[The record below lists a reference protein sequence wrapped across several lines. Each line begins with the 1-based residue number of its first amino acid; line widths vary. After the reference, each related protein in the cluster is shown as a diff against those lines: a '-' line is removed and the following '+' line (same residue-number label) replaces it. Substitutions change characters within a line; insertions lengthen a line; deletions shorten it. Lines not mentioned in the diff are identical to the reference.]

1 METIRSNRF
10 ISFKLQ
16 ADGEN
21 ASIQSK
27 IDALNVEGE
36 FDLVNFFSRLEN
48 FLNDIGDYLL
58 KRNDNNTDN
67 AILNGSLLVKS
78 EWMRNYARQQLA
90 EFKFKEINSEKNQN
104 NDSPKRKSIRT
115 QHTLSEY
122 DLSDRIFEAY
132 NVAVEVYDRMID
144 VVSRERHERA
154 DKAQIA
160 LLLGRLKTKGGL
172 PLLVSL
178 VENTTDKKEQG
189 ELSLRLKHS
198 GKELLNLLE
207 LGLQSYL
214 PEQSKGYPIAKA
226 SFNFYTINK
235 RPIDYTRKIDDKN
248 KELKVDW
255 KKCEGWFLG
264 PNKSEDDL
272 LLWNAIKAD
281 VERRAKGKELL
292 LGEMPMRDIN
302 DYANMRQILKNI
314 LAQQKAE
321 FSEMIQSAESY
332 SSLQESGLYLFDRIS
347 DEDFDKYYELSE
359 DIEETATIRNQTR
372 DQNKQRELRTKINR
386 LRKKRG
392 DLLSEACK
400 ETKGRFVDYK
410 RFAAF
415 YRKVAQQ
422 HGKLYAQLKGI
433 EKERNESQMIN
444 YWAMILQNG
453 NNHKLV
459 LVPKEK
465 ASELRNR
472 LNVSEDKTSNTKLFW
487 FESFS
492 FRSLQKLCF
501 SNIENGSNKFYSDLR
516 NEAEFNHKY
525 SFGGK
530 FISGEFDLQGDEQK
544 KIEFYKDVLRSRT
557 ASKMLSISKEELKQE
572 VLDVD
577 FDCLDDFK
585 VALERVSYKR
595 MFTVNPHIIAA
606 LKKNLSAQVF
616 EITSLDLRHE
626 ESCKDKENVFEYSDK
641 MHTRIWKQFWSEDNE
656 DSNFDVR
663 LCPEITLLYRKPKS
677 SRIAKYGTDSTQRNR
692 YLHEQLTLV
701 TRFTER
707 SNSPGRELS
716 FLAEEDEK
724 KIVENFNKEVLKED
738 FRFAL
743 GIDNGE
749 VELSTLGVY
758 LPQFAQ
764 GSNDATFEM
773 LRKVDEFGFPT
784 LTIRDLKYKE
794 KDIKGIDRRVVQNP
808 SYFIKEELYCR
819 TFGKSHQEYESMFET
834 LFERRN
840 LLTLDLSTA
849 KVISG
854 HIVTNGDVVSL
865 FNLWKRHAQRNIY
878 AMMEH
883 QLAEG
888 SVEIILK
895 RSEELSDNE
904 RQKFIDYLN
913 ADNKMYEKLS
923 ETDKSKYVTWIYDYW
938 NGKDVANNDFE
949 NVYKECRRKGNF
961 ADIVLYAV
969 CTNAGKV
976 EKVVDIFDIRNVFK
990 FRKDFDCLMS
1000 QEEIKEELNKY
1011 NVRVISD
1018 EELDLNLK
1026 RTKSSLAANVI
1037 GVIDFLYA
1045 RYKEKFGGE
1054 GLVVSEGFGI
1064 SKVEQDLEKFS
1075 GNIYRLLERKLY
1087 QKFQGKGLVPPIKN
1101 ILMFREKDNNRE
1113 GKNTI
1118 PFLHI
1123 GNICFVDPSGTS
1135 QNCPVCEKGKLRH
1148 TEICPN
1154 NCGFNSEG
1162 IMHSNDGIAG
1172 YNIAKRGY
1180 WEFEKLK

>member
-10 ISFKLQ
+10 IRFKLQ

-21 ASIQSK
+21 ASIQNK
-27 IDALNVEGE
+27 IDALNVDGE
-36 FDLVNFFSRLEN
+36 FDLVNFFSKLEN
-48 FLNDIGDYLL
+48 YLYDINDYLFFE
-58 KRNDNNTDN
+58 RED
-67 AILNGSLLVKS
+67 GSIFKGGIVVKS
-78 EWMRNYARQQLA
+78 EWMKTHAKQQLA
-90 EFKFKEINSEKNQN
+90 EFRYKERSEDNQR
-104 NDSPKRKSIRT
+104 NDSRRVKRPRM
-115 QHTLSEY
+115 QHTLSDY
-122 DLSDRIFEAY
+122 KLSDRII
-132 NVAVEVYDRMID
+132 EVHDDIVDVYEKLQD

-154 DKAQIA
+154 DRAKIA

-189 ELSLRLKHS
+189 ELSLRLKQS

-207 LGLQSYL
+207 MGVQNYL

-235 RPIDYTRKIDDKN
+235 RPIDYTRKI
-248 KELKVDW
+248 KEINDRLRVDW
-255 KKCEGWFLG
+255 KKCEEWCFGK
-264 PNKSEDDL
+264 NKSANDIR
-272 LLWNAIKAD
+272 WWKTIKAD

-292 LGEMPMRDIN
+292 LGEMPMRDIE
-302 DYANMRQILKNI
+302 DYANLRQILKNI
-314 LAQQKAE
+314 LAQQRAE

-347 DEDFDKYYELSE
+347 DEDFDEYFDFSE
-359 DIEETATIRNQTR
+359 EIEQTATKRNQTR
-372 DQNKQRELRTKINR
+372 DQYKQRELRTKINR
-386 LRKKRG
+386 LKKQRG
-392 DLLSEACK
+392 DLLNDACR
-400 ETKGRFVDYK
+400 ETRDRFVDYK

-422 HGKLYAQLKGI
+422 HGRLYAQLKGI
-433 EKERNESQMIN
+433 EKERNESQMIS
-444 YWAMILQNG
+444 YWAMILQSG
-453 NNHKLV
+453 SKHQLV

-501 SNIENGSNKFYSDLR
+501 SNIESGSNKFYSDLR
-516 NEAEFNHKY
+516 NEAEFSRKY

-544 KIEFYKDVLRSRT
+544 KIEFYKDVLSSRT
-557 ASKMLSISKEELKQE
+557 AGKVLSISKEELKQE

-595 MFTVNPHIIAA
+595 MFTVNPYIIDA
-606 LKKNLSAQVF
+606 LKSDFAAQVF
-616 EITSLDLRHE
+616 DITSLDLRHE
-626 ESCKDKENVFEYSDK
+626 ESCKDKETVFEYSDK
-641 MHTRIWKQFWSEDNE
+641 MHTRIWKEFWSEDNE

-677 SRIAKYGTDSTQRNR
+677 SRIAKYGADSTQRNR

-724 KIVENFNKEVLKED
+724 KIVENFNREVLKED

-764 GSNDATFEM
+764 ESNDATFEM
-773 LRKVDEFGFPT
+773 LKKVDEFGFPT

-808 SYFIKEELYCR
+808 SYFIKEDLYCR
-819 TFGKSHQEYESMFET
+819 TFGKSHQEYEAMFET

-888 SVEIILK
+888 SVEIELK
-895 RSEELSDNE
+895 RSYELSDNE
-904 RQKFIDYLN
+904 RQTFIDYLN
-913 ADNKMYEKLS
+913 ADNKKYEKLS
-923 ETDKSKYVTWIYDYW
+923 KTDKSKYVTWIYDRW
-938 NGKDVANNDFE
+938 NGKEVANKDFK
-949 NVYKECRRKGNF
+949 NVYDECKRKGNF

-976 EKVVDIFDIRNVFK
+976 ETVVDVFDVRNVFK
-990 FRKDFDCLMS
+990 LRKDFDCLMS
-1000 QEEIKEELNKY
+1000 QEEIKAELNRY

-1018 EELDLNLK
+1018 EELDLNL
-1026 RTKSSLAANVI
+1026 RQTKSSLVANVI

-1054 GLVVSEGFGI
+1054 GLVVSEGFGV

-1087 QKFQGKGLVPPIKN
+1087 QKFQAKGLVPPIKN
-1101 ILMFREKDNNRE
+1101 ILMFREEDNNRE
-1113 GKNTI
+1113 SKKSV

-1135 QNCPVCEKGKLRH
+1135 QNCPVCENGKLGH

-1154 NCGFNSEG
+1154 NCGFKSEG

-1172 YNIAKRGY
+1172 YNIAKRGFL
-1180 WEFEKLK
+1180 EFKKLK

>member
-10 ISFKLQ
+10 IRFKLQ

-21 ASIQSK
+21 ASIQNK
-27 IDALNVEGE
+27 IDALNVDGE
-36 FDLVNFFSRLEN
+36 FDLVNFFSKLEN
-48 FLNDIGDYLL
+48 YLYDINDYLFFEREDGSIL
-58 KRNDNNTDN
+58 KGG
-67 AILNGSLLVKS
+67 IVVKS
-78 EWMRNYARQQLA
+78 EWMKTHAKQQLA
-90 EFKFKEINSEKNQN
+90 EFRYKERSEDNQR
-104 NDSPKRKSIRT
+104 NDSRRVKRPRM
-115 QHTLSEY
+115 QHTLSDY
-122 DLSDRIFEAY
+122 KLSDRIIG
-132 NVAVEVYDRMID
+132 VYDDIVDVYEKLQD

-154 DKAQIA
+154 DRAKIA

-189 ELSLRLKHS
+189 ELSLRLKKS

-207 LGLQSYL
+207 MGVQNYL

-235 RPIDYTRKIDDKN
+235 RPIDYTRKI
-248 KELKVDW
+248 KEINDRLRVDW
-255 KKCEGWFLG
+255 KKCEEWCFGK
-264 PNKSEDDL
+264 NKSANDIIW
-272 LLWNAIKAD
+272 WNTIKAD

-292 LGEMPMRDIN
+292 LGEMPMRDIE
-302 DYANMRQILKNI
+302 DYANLRQILKNI
-314 LAQQKAE
+314 LAQQRAE

-347 DEDFDKYYELSE
+347 DEDFDEYFDFSE
-359 DIEETATIRNQTR
+359 EIEQTATKRNQTR
-372 DQNKQRELRTKINR
+372 DQYKQRELRTKINR
-386 LRKKRG
+386 LKKQRG
-392 DLLSEACK
+392 DLLNDACR
-400 ETKGRFVDYK
+400 ETKDRFVDYK

-422 HGKLYAQLKGI
+422 HGRLYAQLKGI
-433 EKERNESQMIN
+433 EKERNESQMIS

-453 NNHKLV
+453 SKHKLV

-465 ASELRNR
+465 ASELKNG

-501 SNIENGSNKFYSDLR
+501 SNIESGSNKFYSDLR
-516 NEAEFNHKY
+516 NEAEFSRKY

-530 FISGEFDLQGDEQK
+530 FISGEFDLQGDEKK
-544 KIEFYKDVLRSRT
+544 KIEFYKDVLSSRT
-557 ASKMLSISKEELKQE
+557 AGKVLSISKEELKQE

-595 MFTVNPHIIAA
+595 MFTVNPHIIDV
-606 LKKNLSAQVF
+606 LKSDFAAQVF
-616 EITSLDLRHE
+616 DITSLDLRHE
-626 ESCKDKENVFEYSDK
+626 ESCKDKETVFEYSDK
-641 MHTRIWKQFWSEDNE
+641 MHTRIWKEFWSEDNE
-656 DSNFDVR
+656 DSNFDIR

-677 SRIAKYGTDSTQRNR
+677 SRIAKYGADSTQRNR

-724 KIVENFNKEVLKED
+724 KIVENFNREVLKED

-764 GSNDATFEM
+764 ESNDATFEM
-773 LRKVDEFGFPT
+773 LKKVDEFGFPT

-808 SYFIKEELYCR
+808 SYFIKEDLYCR
-819 TFGKSHQEYESMFET
+819 TFGKSHQEYEAMFET

-888 SVEIILK
+888 SVEIELK
-895 RSEELSDNE
+895 RSYELSDNE
-904 RQKFIDYLN
+904 RQTFIDYLN
-913 ADNKMYEKLS
+913 ADNKKYEKLS
-923 ETDKSKYVTWIYDYW
+923 KTDKSKYVTWIYDCW
-938 NGKDVANNDFE
+938 NGKEVENKDFE
-949 NVYKECRRKGNF
+949 NVYNECKRKGNF

-976 EKVVDIFDIRNVFK
+976 ETVVDVFDIRNVFK
-990 FRKDFDCLMS
+990 LRKDFDCLMS
-1000 QEEIKEELNKY
+1000 QEEIKAELNRY

-1018 EELDLNLK
+1018 EELDLNL
-1026 RTKSSLAANVI
+1026 RQTKSSLVANVI

-1054 GLVVSEGFGI
+1054 GLVVSEGFGVN
-1064 SKVEQDLEKFS
+1064 KVEQDLEKFS

-1087 QKFQGKGLVPPIKN
+1087 QKFQAKGLVPPIKN

-1113 GKNTI
+1113 SKKSV

-1135 QNCPVCEKGKLRH
+1135 QKCPVCENGKLRH

-1154 NCGFNSEG
+1154 NCGFKSEG

-1172 YNIAKRGY
+1172 YNIAKRGFL
-1180 WEFEKLK
+1180 EFKKLK

>member
-10 ISFKLQ
+10 IRFKLQ

-21 ASIQSK
+21 ASIQNK
-27 IDALNVEGE
+27 IDALNVDGE
-36 FDLVNFFSRLEN
+36 FDLVNFFSKLEN
-48 FLNDIGDYLL
+48 YLYDINDYLFFEREDESIF
-58 KRNDNNTDN
+58 KGG
-67 AILNGSLLVKS
+67 IVVKS
-78 EWMRNYARQQLA
+78 EWMKTHAKQQLA
-90 EFKFKEINSEKNQN
+90 EFRYKERSEDNQR
-104 NDSPKRKSIRT
+104 NDSRRVKRPRI
-115 QHTLSEY
+115 QHTLSDY
-122 DLSDRIFEAY
+122 KLSDRII
-132 NVAVEVYDRMID
+132 EVHDDIVDVYEKLQD

-154 DKAQIA
+154 DRAKIA

-189 ELSLRLKHS
+189 ELSLRLKQS

-207 LGLQSYL
+207 MGVQNYL

-235 RPIDYTRKIDDKN
+235 RPIDYTRKI
-248 KELKVDW
+248 KEINDRLRVDW
-255 KKCEGWFLG
+255 KKCEEWCFGK
-264 PNKSEDDL
+264 NKSANDIR
-272 LLWNAIKAD
+272 WWKTIKAD

-292 LGEMPMRDIN
+292 LGEMPMRDIE
-302 DYANMRQILKNI
+302 DYANLRQILKNI

-347 DEDFDKYYELSE
+347 DEEFDEYFDFSE
-359 DIEETATIRNQTR
+359 AIEETATKRNQTR
-372 DQNKQRELRTKINR
+372 DQYKQRELRTKINR
-386 LRKKRG
+386 LRKQRG
-392 DLLSEACK
+392 DLLSEACR
-400 ETKGRFVDYK
+400 ETKDRFMDYK

-422 HGKLYAQLKGI
+422 HGRLYAQLKGI
-433 EKERNESQMIN
+433 EKERNESQMIS
-444 YWAMILQNG
+444 YWAMILQSG
-453 NNHKLV
+453 SKHKLV

-465 ASELRNR
+465 ASELKNNR

-501 SNIENGSNKFYSDLR
+501 SNIESGSNKFYSDLR
-516 NEAEFNHKY
+516 NEAEFSRKY

-544 KIEFYKDVLRSRT
+544 KIEFYKDVLSSRT
-557 ASKMLSISKEELKQE
+557 AGKMLSISKEELKQE

-595 MFTVNPHIIAA
+595 MFTVNPYIIDA
-606 LKKNLSAQVF
+606 LRGNFAAQVF
-616 EITSLDLRHE
+616 DITSLDLRHE
-626 ESCKDKENVFEYSDK
+626 ESCKDKETVFEYSDK
-641 MHTRIWKQFWSEDNE
+641 MHTRIWKEFWSEDNE
-656 DSNFDVR
+656 DSNFDIR
-663 LCPEITLLYRKPKS
+663 LCPEITLLYRKQKS
-677 SRIAKYGTDSTQRNR
+677 SRIAKYGADSTQRNR

-724 KIVENFNKEVLKED
+724 KIVENFNREVLKED

-764 GSNDATFEM
+764 ESNDATFEM
-773 LRKVDEFGFPT
+773 LKKVDEFGFPT

-808 SYFIKEELYCR
+808 SYFIKEDLYCR
-819 TFGKSHQEYESMFET
+819 TFGKSHQEYEAMFET

-888 SVEIILK
+888 SVEIELK
-895 RSEELSDNE
+895 RSYELSDNE
-904 RQKFIDYLN
+904 RQTFIDYLN
-913 ADNKMYEKLS
+913 ADNKRYEKLS
-923 ETDKSKYVTWIYDYW
+923 KTDKSKYVTWIYDCW
-938 NGKDVANNDFE
+938 NGKEVENKDFE
-949 NVYKECRRKGNF
+949 NVYNECKRKGNF

-976 EKVVDIFDIRNVFK
+976 ETVVDVFDIRNVFK
-990 FRKDFDCLMS
+990 LRKDFDCLMS
-1000 QEEIKEELNKY
+1000 QEEIKAELNRY

-1018 EELDLNLK
+1018 EELDLNL
-1026 RTKSSLAANVI
+1026 RQTKSSLVANVI

-1054 GLVVSEGFGI
+1054 GLVVSEGFGVN
-1064 SKVEQDLEKFS
+1064 KVEQDLEKFS

-1087 QKFQGKGLVPPIKN
+1087 QKFQAKGLVPPIKN
-1101 ILMFREKDNNRE
+1101 ILMFRENDNNRE
-1113 GKNTI
+1113 GKKNI

-1135 QNCPVCEKGKLRH
+1135 QNCPICEKGKLRH

-1154 NCGFNSEG
+1154 NCGFKSEG

-1172 YNIAKRGY
+1172 YNIAKRGFL
-1180 WEFEKLK
+1180 EFKKLK

>member
-10 ISFKLQ
+10 IRFKLQ

-21 ASIQSK
+21 ASIQNK
-27 IDALNVEGE
+27 IDALNVDGE
-36 FDLVNFFSRLEN
+36 FDLVNFFSKLEN
-48 FLNDIGDYLL
+48 YLYDINDYLFFE
-58 KRNDNNTDN
+58 RED
-67 AILNGSLLVKS
+67 GSIFKGGIVVKS
-78 EWMRNYARQQLA
+78 EWMKTYAKQQLA
-90 EFKFKEINSEKNQN
+90 EFRYKERSEDNQR
-104 NDSPKRKSIRT
+104 NDSRRVKRPRM
-115 QHTLSEY
+115 QHTLSDY
-122 DLSDRIFEAY
+122 KLSDRIIG
-132 NVAVEVYDRMID
+132 VYDDIVDVYEKLQD

-154 DKAQIA
+154 DRAKIA

-189 ELSLRLKHS
+189 ELSLRLKKS

-207 LGLQSYL
+207 MGVQNYL

-235 RPIDYTRKIDDKN
+235 RPIDYTRKI
-248 KELKVDW
+248 KEINDRLRVDW
-255 KKCEGWFLG
+255 KKCEEWCFGK
-264 PNKSEDDL
+264 NKSANDII
-272 LLWNAIKAD
+272 WWKTIKAD

-292 LGEMPMRDIN
+292 LGEMPMRDIE
-302 DYANMRQILKNI
+302 DYANLRQILKNI
-314 LAQQKAE
+314 LAQQQAE

-347 DEDFDKYYELSE
+347 DEEFDEYFDFSE
-359 DIEETATIRNQTR
+359 AIEETATKRNQTR
-372 DQNKQRELRTKINR
+372 DQYKQRELRTKINR
-386 LRKKRG
+386 LRKQRR
-392 DLLSEACK
+392 DLLNDACR
-400 ETKGRFVDYK
+400 ETRDRFVDYK
-410 RFAAF
+410 RFVAF

-422 HGKLYAQLKGI
+422 HGRLYAQLKGI
-433 EKERNESQMIN
+433 EKERNESQMIS
-444 YWAMILQNG
+444 YWAMILQSG
-453 NNHKLV
+453 SKHKLV

-465 ASELRNR
+465 ASELKNG

-501 SNIENGSNKFYSDLR
+501 SNIESGSNKFYSDLR
-516 NEAEFNHKY
+516 NEAEFSRKY

-530 FISGEFDLQGDEQK
+530 FISGEFDLQGDEKK
-544 KIEFYKDVLRSRT
+544 KIEFYKDVLSSRT
-557 ASKMLSISKEELKQE
+557 AGKVLSISKEELKQE

-595 MFTVNPHIIAA
+595 MFTVNPHIIDA
-606 LKKNLSAQVF
+606 LKSDFAAQVF
-616 EITSLDLRHE
+616 DITSLDLRHE
-626 ESCKDKENVFEYSDK
+626 ESCKDKETMFEYSDK
-641 MHTRIWKQFWSEDNE
+641 MHTRIWKEFWSEDNE
-656 DSNFDVR
+656 DSNFDIR

-677 SRIAKYGTDSTQRNR
+677 SRIAKYGADSTQRNR

-724 KIVENFNKEVLKED
+724 KIVENFNREVLKED

-764 GSNDATFEM
+764 ESNDATFEM
-773 LRKVDEFGFPT
+773 LKKVDEFGFPT
-784 LTIRDLKYKE
+784 LTIRDLNYKE

-808 SYFIKEELYCR
+808 SYFIKEDLYCR
-819 TFGKSHQEYESMFET
+819 TFGKSHQEYEAMFET

-888 SVEIILK
+888 SVETELK
-895 RSEELSDNE
+895 RSYELSDNE
-904 RQKFIDYLN
+904 RQMFIDYLN
-913 ADNKMYEKLS
+913 ADNKRYEKLS
-923 ETDKSKYVTWIYDYW
+923 KTDKSKYVTWIYDCW
-938 NGKDVANNDFE
+938 NGKEVENKDFE
-949 NVYKECRRKGNF
+949 NVYNECKRKGNF

-976 EKVVDIFDIRNVFK
+976 ETVVDVFDIRNVFK
-990 FRKDFDCLMS
+990 LRKDFDCLMS
-1000 QEEIKEELNKY
+1000 QEEIKAELNRY

-1018 EELDLNLK
+1018 EELDLNL
-1026 RTKSSLAANVI
+1026 RQTKSSLVANVI

-1054 GLVVSEGFGI
+1054 GLVVSEGFGV

-1087 QKFQGKGLVPPIKN
+1087 QKFQAKGLVPPIKN

-1113 GKNTI
+1113 GKKSV

-1154 NCGFNSEG
+1154 NCGFKSEG

-1172 YNIAKRGY
+1172 YNIAKRGFL
-1180 WEFEKLK
+1180 EFKKLK

>member
-10 ISFKLQ
+10 IRFKLQ

-21 ASIQSK
+21 ASIQNK
-27 IDALNVEGE
+27 IDALNVDGE
-36 FDLVNFFSRLEN
+36 FDLVNFFSKLEN
-48 FLNDIGDYLL
+48 YLYDINDYLFFE
-58 KRNDNNTDN
+58 RED
-67 AILNGSLLVKS
+67 GSIFKGGIVVKS
-78 EWMRNYARQQLA
+78 EWMKTHAKQQLA
-90 EFKFKEINSEKNQN
+90 EFRYKERSEDNQR
-104 NDSPKRKSIRT
+104 NDSRRVKRPRM
-115 QHTLSEY
+115 QHTLSDY
-122 DLSDRIFEAY
+122 KLSDRIIG
-132 NVAVEVYDRMID
+132 VYDDIVDVYEKLQD

-154 DKAQIA
+154 DRAKIA

-189 ELSLRLKHS
+189 ELSLRLKKS

-207 LGLQSYL
+207 MGVQNYL

-235 RPIDYTRKIDDKN
+235 RPIDYTRKI
-248 KELKVDW
+248 KEINDRLRVDW
-255 KKCEGWFLG
+255 KKCEEWCFGK
-264 PNKSEDDL
+264 NKSANDII
-272 LLWNAIKAD
+272 WWKTIKAD

-292 LGEMPMRDIN
+292 LGEMPMRDIE
-302 DYANMRQILKNI
+302 DDANLRQILKNI
-314 LAQQKAE
+314 LAQQRAE

-347 DEDFDKYYELSE
+347 DEDFDEYFDFSE
-359 DIEETATIRNQTR
+359 EIEQTATKRNQTR
-372 DQNKQRELRTKINR
+372 DQYKQRELRTKINR
-386 LRKKRG
+386 LGKQRR
-392 DLLSEACK
+392 DLLNDACR
-400 ETKGRFVDYK
+400 ETKDRFVDYK
-410 RFAAF
+410 RFVAF

-422 HGKLYAQLKGI
+422 HGRLYAQLKGI
-433 EKERNESQMIN
+433 EKERNESQMIS

-453 NNHKLV
+453 SKHKLV

-465 ASELRNR
+465 ASELKNG

-501 SNIENGSNKFYSDLR
+501 SNIESGSNKFYSDLR
-516 NEAEFNHKY
+516 NEAEFSRKY

-544 KIEFYKDVLRSRT
+544 KIEFYKDVLSSRT
-557 ASKMLSISKEELKQE
+557 AGKVLSISKEELKQE
-572 VLDVD
+572 VFDVD

-595 MFTVNPHIIAA
+595 MFTVNPHIIDV
-606 LKKNLSAQVF
+606 LKSDFAAQVF
-616 EITSLDLRHE
+616 DITSLDLRHE
-626 ESCKDKENVFEYSDK
+626 ESCKDKETVFEYSDK
-641 MHTRIWKQFWSEDNE
+641 MHTRIWKEFWSEDNE
-656 DSNFDVR
+656 DSNFDIR

-677 SRIAKYGTDSTQRNR
+677 SRIAKYGADSTQRNR

-724 KIVENFNKEVLKED
+724 KIVENFNREVLKED

-764 GSNDATFEM
+764 ESNDATFEM
-773 LRKVDEFGFPT
+773 LKKVDEFGFPT

-808 SYFIKEELYCR
+808 SYFIKEDLYCR
-819 TFGKSHQEYESMFET
+819 TFGKSHQEYEAMFET

-888 SVEIILK
+888 SVEIELK
-895 RSEELSDNE
+895 RSYELSDNE
-904 RQKFIDYLN
+904 RQTFIDYLN
-913 ADNKMYEKLS
+913 ADNKKYEKLS
-923 ETDKSKYVTWIYDYW
+923 KTDKSKYVTWIYDCW
-938 NGKDVANNDFE
+938 NGKEVENKDFE
-949 NVYKECRRKGNF
+949 NVYNECKRKGNF

-976 EKVVDIFDIRNVFK
+976 ETVVDVFDIRNVFK
-990 FRKDFDCLMS
+990 LRKDFDCLMS
-1000 QEEIKEELNKY
+1000 QEEIKAELNRY

-1018 EELDLNLK
+1018 EELDLNL
-1026 RTKSSLAANVI
+1026 RQTKSSLVANVI

-1054 GLVVSEGFGI
+1054 GLVVSEGFGVN
-1064 SKVEQDLEKFS
+1064 KVEQDLEKFS

-1087 QKFQGKGLVPPIKN
+1087 QKFQAKGLVPPIKN
-1101 ILMFREKDNNRE
+1101 ILMFREEDNNRE
-1113 GKNTI
+1113 SKKSV

-1135 QNCPVCEKGKLRH
+1135 QNCPVCENGKLGH

-1154 NCGFNSEG
+1154 NCGFKSEG

-1172 YNIAKRGY
+1172 YNIAKRGFL
-1180 WEFEKLK
+1180 EFKKLK

>member
-10 ISFKLQ
+10 IRFKLQ

-21 ASIQSK
+21 ASIQNK
-27 IDALNVEGE
+27 IDALNVDGE
-36 FDLVNFFSRLEN
+36 FDLVNFFSKLEN
-48 FLNDIGDYLL
+48 YLYDINDYLFFE
-58 KRNDNNTDN
+58 RED
-67 AILNGSLLVKS
+67 GSIFKGGIVVKS
-78 EWMRNYARQQLA
+78 EWMKTYAKQQLA
-90 EFKFKEINSEKNQN
+90 EFRYKERSEDNQR
-104 NDSPKRKSIRT
+104 NDSRRVKRPRM
-115 QHTLSEY
+115 QHTLSDY
-122 DLSDRIFEAY
+122 KLSDRII
-132 NVAVEVYDRMID
+132 EVHDDIVDVYEKLQD

-154 DKAQIA
+154 DRAKIA

-189 ELSLRLKHS
+189 ELSLRLKQS

-207 LGLQSYL
+207 MGVQNYL

-235 RPIDYTRKIDDKN
+235 RPIDYTRKI
-248 KELKVDW
+248 KEINDRLRVDW
-255 KKCEGWFLG
+255 KKCEEWCFGK
-264 PNKSEDDL
+264 NKSANDIR
-272 LLWNAIKAD
+272 WWKTIKAD

-292 LGEMPMRDIN
+292 LGEMPMRDIE
-302 DYANMRQILKNI
+302 DYANLRQILKNI

-347 DEDFDKYYELSE
+347 DEEFDEYFDFSE
-359 DIEETATIRNQTR
+359 AIEETATKRNQTR
-372 DQNKQRELRTKINR
+372 DQYKQRELRTKINR
-386 LRKKRG
+386 LRKQRG
-392 DLLSEACK
+392 DLLSEACR
-400 ETKGRFVDYK
+400 ETKDRFMDYK

-422 HGKLYAQLKGI
+422 HGRLYVQLKGI
-433 EKERNESQMIN
+433 EKERNESQMIS
-444 YWAMILQNG
+444 YWAMILQSG
-453 NNHKLV
+453 SKHKLV

-465 ASELRNR
+465 ASELKNG

-501 SNIENGSNKFYSDLR
+501 SNIESGSNKFYSDLR
-516 NEAEFNHKY
+516 NEAEFSRKY

-544 KIEFYKDVLRSRT
+544 KIEFYKDVLSSRT
-557 ASKMLSISKEELKQE
+557 AGKMLSISKEELKQE

-595 MFTVNPHIIAA
+595 MFTVNPYIIDA
-606 LKKNLSAQVF
+606 LRGNFAAQVF
-616 EITSLDLRHE
+616 DITSLDLRHE
-626 ESCKDKENVFEYSDK
+626 ESCKDKETVFEYSDK
-641 MHTRIWKQFWSEDNE
+641 MHTRIWKEFWSEDNE
-656 DSNFDVR
+656 DSNFDIR

-677 SRIAKYGTDSTQRNR
+677 SRIAKYGADSTQRNR

-724 KIVENFNKEVLKED
+724 KIVENFNREVLKED

-764 GSNDATFEM
+764 ESNDATFEM
-773 LRKVDEFGFPT
+773 LKKVDEFGFPT

-808 SYFIKEELYCR
+808 SYFIKEDLYCR
-819 TFGKSHQEYESMFET
+819 TFGKSHQEYEAMFET

-888 SVEIILK
+888 SVEIELK
-895 RSEELSDNE
+895 RSYELSDNE
-904 RQKFIDYLN
+904 RQTFIDYLN
-913 ADNKMYEKLS
+913 ADNKRYEKLS
-923 ETDKSKYVTWIYDYW
+923 KTDKSKYVTWIYDCW
-938 NGKDVANNDFE
+938 NGKEVENKDFE
-949 NVYKECRRKGNF
+949 NVYNECKRKGNF

-976 EKVVDIFDIRNVFK
+976 ETVVDVFDIRNVFK
-990 FRKDFDCLMS
+990 LRKDFDCLMS
-1000 QEEIKEELNKY
+1000 QEEIKAELNRY

-1018 EELDLNLK
+1018 EELDLNL
-1026 RTKSSLAANVI
+1026 RQTKSSLVANVI

-1054 GLVVSEGFGI
+1054 GLVVSEGFGVN
-1064 SKVEQDLEKFS
+1064 KVEQDLEKFS

-1087 QKFQGKGLVPPIKN
+1087 QKFQAKGLVPPIKN
-1101 ILMFREKDNNRE
+1101 ILMFRENDNNRE
-1113 GKNTI
+1113 GKKNI

-1123 GNICFVDPSGTS
+1123 GNICFVDPRDTS
-1135 QNCPVCEKGKLRH
+1135 QNCPICEKGKLRH

-1154 NCGFNSEG
+1154 NCGFKSEG

-1172 YNIAKRGY
+1172 YNIAKRGFL
-1180 WEFEKLK
+1180 EFKKLK

>member
-10 ISFKLQ
+10 IRFKLQ

-21 ASIQSK
+21 ASIQNK
-27 IDALNVEGE
+27 IDALNVDGE
-36 FDLVNFFSRLEN
+36 FDLVNFFSKLEN
-48 FLNDIGDYLL
+48 YLYDINDYLFFE
-58 KRNDNNTDN
+58 RED
-67 AILNGSLLVKS
+67 GSIFKGGIVVKS
-78 EWMRNYARQQLA
+78 EWMKTYAKQQLA
-90 EFKFKEINSEKNQN
+90 EFRYKERSEDNQR
-104 NDSPKRKSIRT
+104 NDSRRVKRPRM
-115 QHTLSEY
+115 QHTLSDY
-122 DLSDRIFEAY
+122 KLSDRIIG
-132 NVAVEVYDRMID
+132 VYDDIVDVYEKLQD

-154 DKAQIA
+154 DRAKIA

-189 ELSLRLKHS
+189 ELSLRLKKS

-207 LGLQSYL
+207 MGVQNYL

-235 RPIDYTRKIDDKN
+235 RPIDYTRKI
-248 KELKVDW
+248 KEINDRLRVDW
-255 KKCEGWFLG
+255 KKCEEWCFGK
-264 PNKSEDDL
+264 NKSANDII
-272 LLWNAIKAD
+272 WWKTIKAD

-292 LGEMPMRDIN
+292 LGEMPMRDIE
-302 DYANMRQILKNI
+302 DYANLRQILKNI
-314 LAQQKAE
+314 LAQQQAE

-347 DEDFDKYYELSE
+347 DEEFDEYFDFSE
-359 DIEETATIRNQTR
+359 AIEQTATKRNQTR
-372 DQNKQRELRTKINR
+372 DQYKQRDLRTKINR
-386 LRKKRG
+386 LRKQRR
-392 DLLSEACK
+392 DLLNDACR
-400 ETKGRFVDYK
+400 ETKDRFVDYK
-410 RFAAF
+410 RFVAF

-422 HGKLYAQLKGI
+422 HGRLYAQLKGI
-433 EKERNESQMIN
+433 EKERNESQMIS

-453 NNHKLV
+453 SKHKLV

-465 ASELRNR
+465 ASELKNNR
-472 LNVSEDKTSNTKLFW
+472 LNVSEDKTSNIKLFW

-516 NEAEFNHKY
+516 NEAEFRRKY
-525 SFGGK
+525 SFGGN

-1000 QEEIKEELNKY
+1000 QEEIKDELNKY
-1011 NVRVISD
+1011 NVRLISD

-1026 RTKSSLAANVI
+1026 RTKSSLVANVI

>member
-10 ISFKLQ
+10 IRFKLQ

-21 ASIQSK
+21 ASIQNK
-27 IDALNVEGE
+27 IDALNVDGE
-36 FDLVNFFSRLEN
+36 FDLVNFFSKLKN
-48 FLNDIGDYLL
+48 YLYDINDYLFFE
-58 KRNDNNTDN
+58 RED
-67 AILNGSLLVKS
+67 GSIFKGGIVVKS
-78 EWMRNYARQQLA
+78 EWIKTYAKQQLA
-90 EFKFKEINSEKNQN
+90 EFRYKERSEDNQR
-104 NDSPKRKSIRT
+104 NDSRRVKRPRM
-115 QHTLSEY
+115 QHTLSDY
-122 DLSDRIFEAY
+122 KLSDRIIG
-132 NVAVEVYDRMID
+132 VYDDIVDVYEKLQD

-154 DKAQIA
+154 DRAKIA

-189 ELSLRLKHS
+189 ELSLRLKKS

-207 LGLQSYL
+207 MGVQNYL

-235 RPIDYTRKIDDKN
+235 RPIDYTRKI
-248 KELKVDW
+248 KEINDRLRVDW
-255 KKCEGWFLG
+255 KKCEEWCFGK
-264 PNKSEDDL
+264 NKSGNDIR
-272 LLWNAIKAD
+272 WWKTIKAD

-292 LGEMPMRDIN
+292 LGEMPMRDIE
-302 DYANMRQILKNI
+302 DYANLRQILKNI
-314 LAQQKAE
+314 LAQQRAE

-347 DEDFDKYYELSE
+347 DEDFDEYFDFSE
-359 DIEETATIRNQTR
+359 EIEQTATKRNQTR
-372 DQNKQRELRTKINR
+372 DQYKQRELRTKINR
-386 LRKKRG
+386 LKKQRG
-392 DLLSEACK
+392 DLLNDACR
-400 ETKGRFVDYK
+400 ETRDRFVDYK

-422 HGKLYAQLKGI
+422 HGRLYAQLKGI
-433 EKERNESQMIN
+433 EKERNESQMIS
-444 YWAMILQNG
+444 YWAMILQSG
-453 NNHKLV
+453 SKHKLV

-465 ASELRNR
+465 ASELKNNR

-501 SNIENGSNKFYSDLR
+501 SNIESGSNKFYSDLR
-516 NEAEFNHKY
+516 NEAEFSRKY

-544 KIEFYKDVLRSRT
+544 KIEFYKDVLSSRT
-557 ASKMLSISKEELKQE
+557 AGKVLSISKEELKQE

-595 MFTVNPHIIAA
+595 MFTVNPYIIDA
-606 LKKNLSAQVF
+606 LKSDFAAQVF
-616 EITSLDLRHE
+616 DITSLDLRHE
-626 ESCKDKENVFEYSDK
+626 ESCKDKETVFEYSDK
-641 MHTRIWKQFWSEDNE
+641 MHTRIWKEFWSEDNE
-656 DSNFDVR
+656 DSNFDIR

-677 SRIAKYGTDSTQRNR
+677 SRIAKYGADSTQRNR

-724 KIVENFNKEVLKED
+724 KIVENFNREVLKED
-738 FRFAL
+738 FSFAL

-764 GSNDATFEM
+764 ESNDATFEM
-773 LRKVDEFGFPT
+773 LKKVDEFGFPT

-808 SYFIKEELYCR
+808 SYFIKEDLYCR
-819 TFGKSHQEYESMFET
+819 TFGKSHQEYEAMFET

-888 SVEIILK
+888 SVEIELK
-895 RSEELSDNE
+895 RSYELSDNE
-904 RQKFIDYLN
+904 RQTFIDYLN
-913 ADNKMYEKLS
+913 ADNKRYEKLS
-923 ETDKSKYVTWIYDYW
+923 KTDKSKYVTWIYDCW
-938 NGKDVANNDFE
+938 NGKEVENKDFE
-949 NVYKECRRKGNF
+949 NVYNECKRKGNF

-976 EKVVDIFDIRNVFK
+976 ETVVDVFDVRNVFK
-990 FRKDFDCLMS
+990 LRKDFDCLMS
-1000 QEEIKEELNKY
+1000 QEEIKAELNRY

-1018 EELDLNLK
+1018 EELDLNL
-1026 RTKSSLAANVI
+1026 RQTKSSLVANVI

-1054 GLVVSEGFGI
+1054 GLVVSEGFGV

-1087 QKFQGKGLVPPIKN
+1087 QKFQAKGLVPPIKN
-1101 ILMFREKDNNRE
+1101 ILMFREEDNNRE
-1113 GKNTI
+1113 SKKSV

-1123 GNICFVDPSGTS
+1123 GNICFVDPRETS
-1135 QNCPVCEKGKLRH
+1135 QNCPVCENGKLGH

-1154 NCGFNSEG
+1154 NCGFKSEG

-1172 YNIAKRGY
+1172 YNIAKRGFL
-1180 WEFEKLK
+1180 EFKKLK

>member
-10 ISFKLQ
+10 IRFKLQ

-21 ASIQSK
+21 ASIQNK
-27 IDALNVEGE
+27 IDALNVDGE
-36 FDLVNFFSRLEN
+36 FDLVNFFSKLEN
-48 FLNDIGDYLL
+48 YLYDINDYLFFEREDESIF
-58 KRNDNNTDN
+58 KGG
-67 AILNGSLLVKS
+67 IVVKS
-78 EWMRNYARQQLA
+78 EWMKTHAKQQLA
-90 EFKFKEINSEKNQN
+90 EFRYKERSEDNQR
-104 NDSPKRKSIRT
+104 NDSRRVKRPRI
-115 QHTLSEY
+115 QHTLSDY
-122 DLSDRIFEAY
+122 KLSDRII
-132 NVAVEVYDRMID
+132 EVHDDIVDVYEKLQD

-154 DKAQIA
+154 DRAKIA

-189 ELSLRLKHS
+189 ELSLRLKQS

-207 LGLQSYL
+207 MGVQNYL

-235 RPIDYTRKIDDKN
+235 RPIDYTRKI
-248 KELKVDW
+248 KEINDRLRVDW
-255 KKCEGWFLG
+255 KKCEEWCFGK
-264 PNKSEDDL
+264 NKSANDIR
-272 LLWNAIKAD
+272 WWKTIKAD

-292 LGEMPMRDIN
+292 LGEMPMRDIE
-302 DYANMRQILKNI
+302 DYANLRQILKNI

-347 DEDFDKYYELSE
+347 DEEFDEYFDFSE
-359 DIEETATIRNQTR
+359 AIEETATKRNQTR
-372 DQNKQRELRTKINR
+372 DQYKQRELRTKINR
-386 LRKKRG
+386 LRKQRG
-392 DLLSEACK
+392 DLLSEACR
-400 ETKGRFVDYK
+400 ETKDRFMDYK

-422 HGKLYAQLKGI
+422 HGRLYAQLKGI
-433 EKERNESQMIN
+433 EKERNESQMIS
-444 YWAMILQNG
+444 YWAMILQSG
-453 NNHKLV
+453 SKHKLV

-465 ASELRNR
+465 ASELKNNR

-501 SNIENGSNKFYSDLR
+501 SNIESGSNKFYSDLR
-516 NEAEFNHKY
+516 NEAEFSRKY

-544 KIEFYKDVLRSRT
+544 KIEFYKDVLSSRT
-557 ASKMLSISKEELKQE
+557 AGKMLSISKEELKQE

-595 MFTVNPHIIAA
+595 MFTVNPYIIDA
-606 LKKNLSAQVF
+606 LRGNFAAQVF
-616 EITSLDLRHE
+616 DITSLDLRHE
-626 ESCKDKENVFEYSDK
+626 ESCKDKETVFEYSDK
-641 MHTRIWKQFWSEDNE
+641 MHTRIWKEFWSEDNE
-656 DSNFDVR
+656 DSNFDIR

-677 SRIAKYGTDSTQRNR
+677 SRIAKYGADSTQRNR

-724 KIVENFNKEVLKED
+724 KIVENFNREVLKED

-764 GSNDATFEM
+764 ESNDATFEM
-773 LRKVDEFGFPT
+773 LKKVDEFGFPT

-808 SYFIKEELYCR
+808 SYFIKEDLYCR
-819 TFGKSHQEYESMFET
+819 TFGKSHQVYEAMFET

-888 SVEIILK
+888 SVEIELK
-895 RSEELSDNE
+895 RSYELSDNE
-904 RQKFIDYLN
+904 RQTFIDYLN
-913 ADNKMYEKLS
+913 ADNKRYEKLS
-923 ETDKSKYVTWIYDYW
+923 KTDKSKYVTWIYDCW
-938 NGKDVANNDFE
+938 NGKEVENKDFE
-949 NVYKECRRKGNF
+949 NVYNECKRKGNF

-976 EKVVDIFDIRNVFK
+976 ETVVDVFDIRNVFK
-990 FRKDFDCLMS
+990 LRKDFDCLMS
-1000 QEEIKEELNKY
+1000 QEEIKAELNRY

-1018 EELDLNLK
+1018 EELDLNL
-1026 RTKSSLAANVI
+1026 RQTKSSLVANVI

-1045 RYKEKFGGE
+1045 RYKEKIGGE
-1054 GLVVSEGFGI
+1054 GLVVSEGFGVN
-1064 SKVEQDLEKFS
+1064 KVEQDLEKFS

-1087 QKFQGKGLVPPIKN
+1087 QKFQAKGLVPPIKN
-1101 ILMFREKDNNRE
+1101 ILMFRENDNNRE
-1113 GKNTI
+1113 GKKNI

-1123 GNICFVDPSGTS
+1123 GNICFVDPRDTS
-1135 QNCPVCEKGKLRH
+1135 QNCPICEKGKLRH

-1154 NCGFNSEG
+1154 NCGFKSEG

-1172 YNIAKRGY
+1172 YNIAKRGFL
-1180 WEFEKLK
+1180 EFKKLK

>member
-10 ISFKLQ
+10 IRFKLQ

-21 ASIQSK
+21 ASIQNK
-27 IDALNVEGE
+27 IDALNVDGE
-36 FDLVNFFSRLEN
+36 FDLVNFFSKLEN
-48 FLNDIGDYLL
+48 YLYDINDYLFFEREDGSIL
-58 KRNDNNTDN
+58 KGG
-67 AILNGSLLVKS
+67 IVVKS
-78 EWMRNYARQQLA
+78 EWMKTYAKQQLA
-90 EFKFKEINSEKNQN
+90 EFRYKERSEDNQR
-104 NDSPKRKSIRT
+104 NDSRRVKRPRM
-115 QHTLSEY
+115 QHTLSDY
-122 DLSDRIFEAY
+122 KLSDRIIG
-132 NVAVEVYDRMID
+132 VYDDIVDVYEKLQD

-154 DKAQIA
+154 DRAKIA

-189 ELSLRLKHS
+189 ELSLRLKKS

-207 LGLQSYL
+207 MGVQNYL

-235 RPIDYTRKIDDKN
+235 RPIDYTRKI
-248 KELKVDW
+248 KEINDRLRVDW
-255 KKCEGWFLG
+255 KKCEEWCFGK
-264 PNKSEDDL
+264 NKSANDII
-272 LLWNAIKAD
+272 WWKTIKAD

-292 LGEMPMRDIN
+292 LGEMPMRDIE
-302 DYANMRQILKNI
+302 DYANLRQILKNI
-314 LAQQKAE
+314 LAQQQAE

-347 DEDFDKYYELSE
+347 EEEFDEYFDFSE
-359 DIEETATIRNQTR
+359 EIEQTATKRNQTC
-372 DQNKQRELRTKINR
+372 DQYKQRELRTKINR
-386 LRKKRG
+386 LGKQRR
-392 DLLSEACK
+392 DLLNDACR
-400 ETKGRFVDYK
+400 ETKDRFVDYK
-410 RFAAF
+410 RFVAF

-422 HGKLYAQLKGI
+422 HGRLYAQLKGI
-433 EKERNESQMIN
+433 EKERNESQMIS
-444 YWAMILQNG
+444 YWAMILQSG
-453 NNHKLV
+453 SKHKLV

-501 SNIENGSNKFYSDLR
+501 SNIESGSNKFYSDLR
-516 NEAEFNHKY
+516 NEAEFSRKY

-544 KIEFYKDVLRSRT
+544 KIEFYKDVLSSRT
-557 ASKMLSISKEELKQE
+557 AGKVLSISKEELKQE

-595 MFTVNPHIIAA
+595 MFTVNPHIIDA
-606 LKKNLSAQVF
+606 LRGNFAAQVF
-616 EITSLDLRHE
+616 DITSLDLRHE
-626 ESCKDKENVFEYSDK
+626 ESCKDKETVFEYSDK
-641 MHTRIWKQFWSEDNE
+641 MHTRIWKEFWSEDNE
-656 DSNFDVR
+656 DSNFDIR

-677 SRIAKYGTDSTQRNR
+677 SRIAKYGADSTQRNR

-724 KIVENFNKEVLKED
+724 KIVENFNREVLKED

-764 GSNDATFEM
+764 ESNDATFEM
-773 LRKVDEFGFPT
+773 LKKVDEFGFPT

-808 SYFIKEELYCR
+808 SYFIKEDLYCR
-819 TFGKSHQEYESMFET
+819 TFGKSHQEYEAMFET

-888 SVEIILK
+888 SVEIELK
-895 RSEELSDNE
+895 RSYELSDNE
-904 RQKFIDYLN
+904 RQMFIDYLN
-913 ADNKMYEKLS
+913 ADNKRYEKLS
-923 ETDKSKYVTWIYDYW
+923 KTDKSKYVTWIYDRW
-938 NGKDVANNDFE
+938 NGKEVANKDFE
-949 NVYKECRRKGNF
+949 NVYDKCKRKGNF

-976 EKVVDIFDIRNVFK
+976 ETVVDVFDIRNVFK
-990 FRKDFDCLMS
+990 LRKDFDCLMS
-1000 QEEIKEELNKY
+1000 QEEIKAELNRY

-1018 EELDLNLK
+1018 EELDLNL
-1026 RTKSSLAANVI
+1026 RQTKSSLVANVI

-1054 GLVVSEGFGI
+1054 GLVVSEGFGV

-1087 QKFQGKGLVPPIKN
+1087 QKFQAKGLVPPIKN
-1101 ILMFREKDNNRE
+1101 ILMFREEDNNRE
-1113 GKNTI
+1113 SKKSV

-1135 QNCPVCEKGKLRH
+1135 QNCPVCENGKLGH

-1154 NCGFNSEG
+1154 NCGFKSEG

-1172 YNIAKRGY
+1172 YNIAKRGFL
-1180 WEFEKLK
+1180 EFKKLK

>member
-10 ISFKLQ
+10 IRFKLQ

-21 ASIQSK
+21 ASIQNK
-27 IDALNVEGE
+27 IDALNVDGE
-36 FDLVNFFSRLEN
+36 FDLVNFFSKLEN
-48 FLNDIGDYLL
+48 YLYDINDYLFFE
-58 KRNDNNTDN
+58 RED
-67 AILNGSLLVKS
+67 GSIFKGGIVVKS
-78 EWMRNYARQQLA
+78 EWMKTHAKQQLA
-90 EFKFKEINSEKNQN
+90 EFRYKERSEDNQR
-104 NDSPKRKSIRT
+104 NDSRRVKRPRM
-115 QHTLSEY
+115 QHTLSDY
-122 DLSDRIFEAY
+122 KLSDRIIG
-132 NVAVEVYDRMID
+132 VYDDIVDVYEKLQD

-154 DKAQIA
+154 DRAKIA

-189 ELSLRLKHS
+189 ELSLRLKKS

-207 LGLQSYL
+207 MGVQNYL

-235 RPIDYTRKIDDKN
+235 RPIDYTRKI
-248 KELKVDW
+248 KEINDRLRVDW
-255 KKCEGWFLG
+255 KKCEEWCFGK
-264 PNKSEDDL
+264 NKSANDIR
-272 LLWNAIKAD
+272 WWKTIKAD

-292 LGEMPMRDIN
+292 LGEMPMRDIE
-302 DYANMRQILKNI
+302 DYANLRQILKNI
-314 LAQQKAE
+314 LAQQRAE

-347 DEDFDKYYELSE
+347 DEDFDEYFDFSE
-359 DIEETATIRNQTR
+359 EIEQTATKRNQTR
-372 DQNKQRELRTKINR
+372 DQYKQRELRTKINR
-386 LRKKRG
+386 LKKQRG
-392 DLLSEACK
+392 DLLNDACR
-400 ETKGRFVDYK
+400 ETKDRFVDYK

-422 HGKLYAQLKGI
+422 HGRLYAQLKGI
-433 EKERNESQMIN
+433 EKERNESQMIS
-444 YWAMILQNG
+444 YWAMILQSDSK
-453 NNHKLV
+453 HKLV

-544 KIEFYKDVLRSRT
+544 KIEFYKDVLSSRT
-557 ASKMLSISKEELKQE
+557 AGKMLSISKEELKQE

-595 MFTVNPHIIAA
+595 MFTVNPHIIDA
-606 LKKNLSAQVF
+606 LKSDFAAQVF
-616 EITSLDLRHE
+616 DITSLDLRHE
-626 ESCKDKENVFEYSDK
+626 ESCKDKESVFEYSDK
-641 MHTRIWKQFWSEDNE
+641 MHTRIWKEFWSEDNE

-677 SRIAKYGTDSTQRNR
+677 SRIAKYGADSTQRNR

-724 KIVENFNKEVLKED
+724 KIVENFNREVLKED

-764 GSNDATFEM
+764 ESNDATFEM
-773 LRKVDEFGFPT
+773 LKKVDEFGFPT

-888 SVEIILK
+888 SVEIELK
-895 RSEELSDNE
+895 RSYELSDNE
-904 RQKFIDYLN
+904 RQTFIDYLN
-913 ADNKMYEKLS
+913 ADNKKYEKLS
-923 ETDKSKYVTWIYDYW
+923 KTDKSKYVTWIYDRW
-938 NGKDVANNDFE
+938 NGKEVANKDFE
-949 NVYKECRRKGNF
+949 NVYNECKRKGNF

-976 EKVVDIFDIRNVFK
+976 ETVVDVFDVRNVFK
-990 FRKDFDCLMS
+990 LRKDFDCLMS
-1000 QEEIKEELNKY
+1000 QEEIKAELNRY

-1018 EELDLNLK
+1018 EELDLNL
-1026 RTKSSLAANVI
+1026 RQTKSSLVANVI

-1054 GLVVSEGFGI
+1054 GLVVSEGFGV

-1087 QKFQGKGLVPPIKN
+1087 QKFQAKGLVPPIKN
-1101 ILMFREKDNNRE
+1101 ILMFREEDNNRE
-1113 GKNTI
+1113 SKKSV

-1135 QNCPVCEKGKLRH
+1135 QNCPVCENGKLGH

-1154 NCGFNSEG
+1154 NCGFKSEG

-1172 YNIAKRGY
+1172 YNIAKRGFL
-1180 WEFEKLK
+1180 EFKKLK

>member
-10 ISFKLQ
+10 IRFKLQ

-21 ASIQSK
+21 ASIQNK
-27 IDALNVEGE
+27 IDALNVDGE
-36 FDLVNFFSRLEN
+36 FDLVNFFSKLKN
-48 FLNDIGDYLL
+48 YLYDINDYLFFE
-58 KRNDNNTDN
+58 RED
-67 AILNGSLLVKS
+67 GSIFKGGIVVKS
-78 EWMRNYARQQLA
+78 EWIKTYAKQQLA
-90 EFKFKEINSEKNQN
+90 EFRYKERSEDNQR
-104 NDSPKRKSIRT
+104 NDSRRVKRPRM
-115 QHTLSEY
+115 QHTLSDY
-122 DLSDRIFEAY
+122 KLSDRIID
-132 NVAVEVYDRMID
+132 VHDDIVDVYEKLQD

-154 DKAQIA
+154 DRAKIA

-189 ELSLRLKHS
+189 ELSLRLKKS

-207 LGLQSYL
+207 MGVQNYL

-235 RPIDYTRKIDDKN
+235 RPIDYTRKI
-248 KELKVDW
+248 KEINDRLRVDW
-255 KKCEGWFLG
+255 KKCEEWCFGK
-264 PNKSEDDL
+264 NKSANDII
-272 LLWNAIKAD
+272 WWKTIKAD

-292 LGEMPMRDIN
+292 LGEMPMRDIE
-302 DYANMRQILKNI
+302 DYANLRQILKNI
-314 LAQQKAE
+314 LAQQQAE

-347 DEDFDKYYELSE
+347 DEDFDEYFNFSE
-359 DIEETATIRNQTR
+359 EIEETATKRNQTR
-372 DQNKQRELRTKINR
+372 DQYKQRELRTKINR
-386 LRKKRG
+386 LGKQRR
-392 DLLSEACK
+392 DLLNDACR
-400 ETKGRFVDYK
+400 ETKDRFVDYK
-410 RFAAF
+410 RFVAF

-422 HGKLYAQLKGI
+422 HGRLYAQLKGI
-433 EKERNESQMIN
+433 EKERNESQMIS
-444 YWAMILQNG
+444 YWAMILQSG
-453 NNHKLV
+453 SKHKLV

-465 ASELRNR
+465 ASELKNG

-501 SNIENGSNKFYSDLR
+501 SNIESGSNKFYSDLR
-516 NEAEFNHKY
+516 NEAEFSRKY

-544 KIEFYKDVLRSRT
+544 KIEFYKDVLSSRT
-557 ASKMLSISKEELKQE
+557 AGKVLSISKEELKQE

-595 MFTVNPHIIAA
+595 MFTVNPYIIDA
-606 LKKNLSAQVF
+606 LKSDFAAQVF
-616 EITSLDLRHE
+616 DITSLDLRHE
-626 ESCKDKENVFEYSDK
+626 ESCKDKETVFEYSDK
-641 MHTRIWKQFWSEDNE
+641 MHTRIWKEFWSEDNE
-656 DSNFDVR
+656 DSNFDIR

-677 SRIAKYGTDSTQRNR
+677 SRIAKYGADSTQRNR

-724 KIVENFNKEVLKED
+724 KIVENFNREVLKED

-764 GSNDATFEM
+764 ESNDATFEM
-773 LRKVDEFGFPT
+773 LKKVDEFGFPT

-808 SYFIKEELYCR
+808 SYFIKEDLYCR
-819 TFGKSHQEYESMFET
+819 TFGKSHQEYEAMFET

-888 SVEIILK
+888 SVEIELK
-895 RSEELSDNE
+895 RSYELSDNE
-904 RQKFIDYLN
+904 RQMFIDYLN
-913 ADNKMYEKLS
+913 ADNKRYEKLS
-923 ETDKSKYVTWIYDYW
+923 KTDKSKYVTWIYDCW
-938 NGKDVANNDFE
+938 NGKEVANKDFE
-949 NVYKECRRKGNF
+949 NVYNECKRKGNF

-976 EKVVDIFDIRNVFK
+976 ETVVDVFDIRNVFK
-990 FRKDFDCLMS
+990 LRKDFDCLMS
-1000 QEEIKEELNKY
+1000 QEEIKAELNRY

-1018 EELDLNLK
+1018 EELDLNL
-1026 RTKSSLAANVI
+1026 RQTKSSLVANVI

-1054 GLVVSEGFGI
+1054 GLVVSEGFGV

-1087 QKFQGKGLVPPIKN
+1087 QKFQAKGLVPPIKN

-1113 GKNTI
+1113 SKKSV

-1135 QNCPVCEKGKLRH
+1135 QNCPVCENGKLGH

-1154 NCGFNSEG
+1154 NCGFKSEG

-1172 YNIAKRGY
+1172 YNIAKRGFL
-1180 WEFEKLK
+1180 EFKKLK

>member
-10 ISFKLQ
+10 IRFKLQ

-21 ASIQSK
+21 ASIQNK
-27 IDALNVEGE
+27 IDALNVDGE
-36 FDLVNFFSRLEN
+36 FDLVNFFSKLEN
-48 FLNDIGDYLL
+48 YLYDINDYLFFEREDRSIF
-58 KRNDNNTDN
+58 KGG
-67 AILNGSLLVKS
+67 IVVKS
-78 EWMRNYARQQLA
+78 EWMKTYAKQQLA
-90 EFKFKEINSEKNQN
+90 EFRYKERSEDNQR
-104 NDSPKRKSIRT
+104 NDSRRVKRPRM
-115 QHTLSEY
+115 QHTLSDY
-122 DLSDRIFEAY
+122 KLSDRIIG
-132 NVAVEVYDRMID
+132 VYDDIVDVYEKLQD

-154 DKAQIA
+154 DRAKIA

-189 ELSLRLKHS
+189 ELSLRLKKS

-207 LGLQSYL
+207 MGVQNYL

-235 RPIDYTRKIDDKN
+235 RPIDYTRKI
-248 KELKVDW
+248 KEINDRLRVDW
-255 KKCEGWFLG
+255 KKCEEWCFGK
-264 PNKSEDDL
+264 NKSANDII
-272 LLWNAIKAD
+272 WWKTIKAD

-292 LGEMPMRDIN
+292 LGEMPMRDIE
-302 DYANMRQILKNI
+302 DYANLRQILKNI
-314 LAQQKAE
+314 LAQQRAE

-347 DEDFDKYYELSE
+347 DEDFDEYFNFSE
-359 DIEETATIRNQTR
+359 EIEQTATKRNQTR
-372 DQNKQRELRTKINR
+372 DQYKQRELRTKINR
-386 LRKKRG
+386 LGKQRR
-392 DLLSEACK
+392 DLLNDACR
-400 ETKGRFVDYK
+400 ETKDRFVDYK
-410 RFAAF
+410 RFVAF

-422 HGKLYAQLKGI
+422 HGRLYAQLKGI
-433 EKERNESQMIN
+433 EKERNESQMIS
-444 YWAMILQNG
+444 YWAMILQSG
-453 NNHKLV
+453 SKHKLV

-465 ASELRNR
+465 ASELKNG

-501 SNIENGSNKFYSDLR
+501 SNIESGSNKFYSDLR
-516 NEAEFNHKY
+516 NEAEFSRKY

-544 KIEFYKDVLRSRT
+544 KIEFYKDVLSSRT
-557 ASKMLSISKEELKQE
+557 AGKMLSISKEELKQE

-595 MFTVNPHIIAA
+595 MFTVNPHIIDA
-606 LKKNLSAQVF
+606 LRGNFAAQVF
-616 EITSLDLRHE
+616 DITSLDLRHE
-626 ESCKDKENVFEYSDK
+626 ESCKDKETVFEYSDK
-641 MHTRIWKQFWSEDNE
+641 MHTRIWKEFWSEDNE
-656 DSNFDVR
+656 DSNFDIR

-677 SRIAKYGTDSTQRNR
+677 SRIAKYGADSTQRNR

-724 KIVENFNKEVLKED
+724 KIVENFNREVLKED

-764 GSNDATFEM
+764 ESNDATFEM
-773 LRKVDEFGFPT
+773 LKKVDEFGFPT

-808 SYFIKEELYCR
+808 SYFIKEDLYCR
-819 TFGKSHQEYESMFET
+819 TFGKSHQEYEAMFET

-888 SVEIILK
+888 SVEIELK
-895 RSEELSDNE
+895 RSYELSDNE
-904 RQKFIDYLN
+904 RQTFIDYLN
-913 ADNKMYEKLS
+913 ADNKKYEKLS
-923 ETDKSKYVTWIYDYW
+923 KTDKSKYVTWIYDRW
-938 NGKDVANNDFE
+938 NGKEVENKDFK
-949 NVYKECRRKGNF
+949 NVYDECKRKGNF

-976 EKVVDIFDIRNVFK
+976 ETVVDVFDVRNVFK
-990 FRKDFDCLMS
+990 LRKDFDCLMS
-1000 QEEIKEELNKY
+1000 QEEIKAELNRY

-1018 EELDLNLK
+1018 EELDLNL
-1026 RTKSSLAANVI
+1026 RQTKSSLVANVI

-1054 GLVVSEGFGI
+1054 GLVVSEGFGV

-1087 QKFQGKGLVPPIKN
+1087 QKFQAKGLVPPIKN
-1101 ILMFREKDNNRE
+1101 ILMFRENDNNRE
-1113 GKNTI
+1113 SKKSV

-1135 QNCPVCEKGKLRH
+1135 QNCPVCENGKLRH

-1154 NCGFNSEG
+1154 NCGFKSEG

-1172 YNIAKRGY
+1172 YNIAKRGFL
-1180 WEFEKLK
+1180 EFKKLK

>member
-10 ISFKLQ
+10 IRFKLQ

-21 ASIQSK
+21 ASIQNK
-27 IDALNVEGE
+27 IDALNVDGE
-36 FDLVNFFSRLEN
+36 FDLVNFFSKLEN
-48 FLNDIGDYLL
+48 YLYDINDYLFFE
-58 KRNDNNTDN
+58 RED
-67 AILNGSLLVKS
+67 GSIFKGGIVVKS
-78 EWMRNYARQQLA
+78 EWMKTHAKQQLA
-90 EFKFKEINSEKNQN
+90 EFRYKERSEDNQR
-104 NDSPKRKSIRT
+104 NDSRRVKRPRI

-122 DLSDRIFEAY
+122 KVSDRIIG
-132 NVAVEVYDRMID
+132 VYDDIVDVYEKLQD

-154 DKAQIA
+154 DRAKIA

-189 ELSLRLKHS
+189 ELSLRLKKS

-207 LGLQSYL
+207 MGVQNYL

-235 RPIDYTRKIDDKN
+235 RPIDYTRKI
-248 KELKVDW
+248 KEINDRLRVDW
-255 KKCEGWFLG
+255 KKCEEWCFGK
-264 PNKSEDDL
+264 NKSANDIR
-272 LLWNAIKAD
+272 WWKTIKAD

-292 LGEMPMRDIN
+292 LGEMPMRDIE
-302 DYANMRQILKNI
+302 DYANLRQILKNI
-314 LAQQKAE
+314 LAQQRAE

-347 DEDFDKYYELSE
+347 DEDFDEYFDFSE
-359 DIEETATIRNQTR
+359 EIEQTATKRNQTR
-372 DQNKQRELRTKINR
+372 DQYKQRELRTKINR
-386 LRKKRG
+386 LKKQRG
-392 DLLSEACK
+392 DLLNDACR
-400 ETKGRFVDYK
+400 ETRDRFVDYK

-422 HGKLYAQLKGI
+422 HGRLYAQLKGI
-433 EKERNESQMIN
+433 EKERNESQMIS

-453 NNHKLV
+453 SKHKLV

-465 ASELRNR
+465 ASELKNG

-501 SNIENGSNKFYSDLR
+501 SNIESGSNKFYSDLR
-516 NEAEFNHKY
+516 NEAEFSRKY

-544 KIEFYKDVLRSRT
+544 KIEFYKDVLSSRT
-557 ASKMLSISKEELKQE
+557 AGKVLSISKEELKQE

-595 MFTVNPHIIAA
+595 MFTVNPYIIDA
-606 LKKNLSAQVF
+606 LKSDFAAQVF
-616 EITSLDLRHE
+616 DITSLDLRHE
-626 ESCKDKENVFEYSDK
+626 ESCKDKETVFEYSDK
-641 MHTRIWKQFWSEDNE
+641 MHTRIWKEFWSEDNE
-656 DSNFDVR
+656 DSNFDIR

-677 SRIAKYGTDSTQRNR
+677 SRIAKYGADSTQRNR

-724 KIVENFNKEVLKED
+724 KIVENFNREVLKED

-764 GSNDATFEM
+764 ESNDATFEM
-773 LRKVDEFGFPT
+773 LKKVDEFGFPT

-808 SYFIKEELYCR
+808 SYFIKEDLYCR
-819 TFGKSHQEYESMFET
+819 TFGKSHQEYEAMFET

-888 SVEIILK
+888 SVEIELK
-895 RSEELSDNE
+895 RSYELSDNE
-904 RQKFIDYLN
+904 RQTFIDYLN
-913 ADNKMYEKLS
+913 ADNKKYEKLS
-923 ETDKSKYVTWIYDYW
+923 KTDKSKYVTWIYDRW
-938 NGKDVANNDFE
+938 NGKEVANKDFE
-949 NVYKECRRKGNF
+949 NVYNECKRKGNF

-976 EKVVDIFDIRNVFK
+976 ETVVDVFDVRNVFK
-990 FRKDFDCLMS
+990 LRKDFDCLMS
-1000 QEEIKEELNKY
+1000 QEEIKAELNRY

-1018 EELDLNLK
+1018 EELDLNL
-1026 RTKSSLAANVI
+1026 RQTKSSLVANVI

-1054 GLVVSEGFGI
+1054 GLVVSEGFGV

-1087 QKFQGKGLVPPIKN
+1087 QKFQAKGLVPPIKN
-1101 ILMFREKDNNRE
+1101 ILMFRENDNNRE
-1113 GKNTI
+1113 SKKSV

-1154 NCGFNSEG
+1154 NCGFKSEG

-1172 YNIAKRGY
+1172 YNIAKRGFL
-1180 WEFEKLK
+1180 EFKKLK

>member
-10 ISFKLQ
+10 IRFKLQ

-21 ASIQSK
+21 ASIQNK
-27 IDALNVEGE
+27 IDALNVDGE
-36 FDLVNFFSRLEN
+36 FDLVNFFSKLKN
-48 FLNDIGDYLL
+48 YLYDINDYLFFE
-58 KRNDNNTDN
+58 RED
-67 AILNGSLLVKS
+67 GSIFKGGIVVKS
-78 EWMRNYARQQLA
+78 EWMKTHAKQQLA
-90 EFKFKEINSEKNQN
+90 EFRYKERSEDNQR
-104 NDSPKRKSIRT
+104 NDSRRVKRPRM
-115 QHTLSEY
+115 QHTLSDY
-122 DLSDRIFEAY
+122 KLSDRIIG
-132 NVAVEVYDRMID
+132 VYDDIVDVYEKLQD

-154 DKAQIA
+154 DRAKIA

-189 ELSLRLKHS
+189 ELSLRLKKS

-207 LGLQSYL
+207 MGVQNYL

-235 RPIDYTRKIDDKN
+235 RPIDYTRKI
-248 KELKVDW
+248 KEINDRLRVDW
-255 KKCEGWFLG
+255 KKCEEWCFGK
-264 PNKSEDDL
+264 NKSANDII
-272 LLWNAIKAD
+272 WWKTIKAD

-292 LGEMPMRDIN
+292 LGEMPMRDIE
-302 DYANMRQILKNI
+302 DYANLRQILKNI
-314 LAQQKAE
+314 LAQQQAE

-347 DEDFDKYYELSE
+347 DEDFDEYFNFSE
-359 DIEETATIRNQTR
+359 EIEETATKRNQTR
-372 DQNKQRELRTKINR
+372 DQYKQRELRTKINR
-386 LRKKRG
+386 LGKQRR
-392 DLLSEACK
+392 DLLNDACR
-400 ETKGRFVDYK
+400 ETKDRFVDYK

-422 HGKLYAQLKGI
+422 HGRLYAQLKGI
-433 EKERNESQMIN
+433 EKERNESQMIS
-444 YWAMILQNG
+444 YWAMILQSG
-453 NNHKLV
+453 SKHKLV

-465 ASELRNR
+465 ASELKNNR

-501 SNIENGSNKFYSDLR
+501 SNIESGSNKFYSDLR
-516 NEAEFNHKY
+516 NEAEFSRKY

-544 KIEFYKDVLRSRT
+544 KIEFYKDVLSSRT
-557 ASKMLSISKEELKQE
+557 AGKVLSISKEELKQE

-595 MFTVNPHIIAA
+595 MFTVNPHIIDA
-606 LKKNLSAQVF
+606 LKSDFAAQVF
-616 EITSLDLRHE
+616 DITSLDLRHE
-626 ESCKDKENVFEYSDK
+626 ESCKDKESVFEYSDK
-641 MHTRIWKQFWSEDNE
+641 MHTRIWKEFWSEDNE

-677 SRIAKYGTDSTQRNR
+677 SRIAKYGADSTQRNR

-724 KIVENFNKEVLKED
+724 KIVENFNREVLKED

-764 GSNDATFEM
+764 ESNDATFEM
-773 LRKVDEFGFPT
+773 LKKVDEFGFPT
-784 LTIRDLKYKE
+784 LTIRDLNYKE

-808 SYFIKEELYCR
+808 SYFIKEDLYCR
-819 TFGKSHQEYESMFET
+819 TFGKSHQEYEAMFET

-888 SVEIILK
+888 SVEIELK
-895 RSEELSDNE
+895 RSYELSDNE
-904 RQKFIDYLN
+904 RQTFIDYLN
-913 ADNKMYEKLS
+913 ADNKKYEKLS
-923 ETDKSKYVTWIYDYW
+923 KTDKSKYVTWIYDRW
-938 NGKDVANNDFE
+938 NGKEVANKDFK
-949 NVYKECRRKGNF
+949 NVYDECKRKGNF

-976 EKVVDIFDIRNVFK
+976 ETVVDVFDVRNVFK
-990 FRKDFDCLMS
+990 LRKDFDCLMS
-1000 QEEIKEELNKY
+1000 QEEIKAELNRY

-1018 EELDLNLK
+1018 EELDLNL
-1026 RTKSSLAANVI
+1026 RQTKSSLVANVI

-1054 GLVVSEGFGI
+1054 GLVVSEGFGV

-1087 QKFQGKGLVPPIKN
+1087 QKFQAKGLVPPIKN

-1113 GKNTI
+1113 GKKSV

-1154 NCGFNSEG
+1154 NCGFESEG

-1172 YNIAKRGY
+1172 YNIAKRGFL
-1180 WEFEKLK
+1180 EFKKLK

>member
-10 ISFKLQ
+10 IRFKLQ

-21 ASIQSK
+21 ASIQNK
-27 IDALNVEGE
+27 IDALNVDGE
-36 FDLVNFFSRLEN
+36 FDLVNFFSKLKN
-48 FLNDIGDYLL
+48 YLYDINDYLFFE
-58 KRNDNNTDN
+58 RED
-67 AILNGSLLVKS
+67 GSIFKGGIVVKS
-78 EWMRNYARQQLA
+78 EWIKTYAKQQLA
-90 EFKFKEINSEKNQN
+90 EFRYKERSEDNQR
-104 NDSPKRKSIRT
+104 NDSRRVKRPRM
-115 QHTLSEY
+115 QHTLSDY
-122 DLSDRIFEAY
+122 KLSDRIIG
-132 NVAVEVYDRMID
+132 VYDDIVDVYEKLQD

-154 DKAQIA
+154 DRAKIA

-189 ELSLRLKHS
+189 ELSLRLKKS

-207 LGLQSYL
+207 MGVQNYL

-235 RPIDYTRKIDDKN
+235 RPIDYTRKI
-248 KELKVDW
+248 KEINDRLRVDW
-255 KKCEGWFLG
+255 KKCEEWCFGK
-264 PNKSEDDL
+264 NKSANDIR
-272 LLWNAIKAD
+272 WWKTIKAD

-292 LGEMPMRDIN
+292 LGEMPMRDIE
-302 DYANMRQILKNI
+302 DYANLRQILKNI
-314 LAQQKAE
+314 LAQQRAE

-347 DEDFDKYYELSE
+347 DEDFDEYFNFSE
-359 DIEETATIRNQTR
+359 EIEQTATKRNQTR
-372 DQNKQRELRTKINR
+372 DQYKQRELRTKINR
-386 LRKKRG
+386 LGKQRR
-392 DLLSEACK
+392 DLLNDACR
-400 ETKGRFVDYK
+400 ETRDRFVDYK

-422 HGKLYAQLKGI
+422 HGRLYAQLKGI
-433 EKERNESQMIN
+433 EKERNESQMIS
-444 YWAMILQNG
+444 YWAMILQSG
-453 NNHKLV
+453 SKHKLV

-465 ASELRNR
+465 ASELKNG

-501 SNIENGSNKFYSDLR
+501 SNIESGSNKFYSDLR
-516 NEAEFNHKY
+516 NEAEFSRKY

-544 KIEFYKDVLRSRT
+544 KIEFYKDVLSSRT
-557 ASKMLSISKEELKQE
+557 AGKMLSISKEELKQE

-595 MFTVNPHIIAA
+595 MFTVNPHIIDV
-606 LKKNLSAQVF
+606 LKSDFAAQVF
-616 EITSLDLRHE
+616 DITSLDLRHE
-626 ESCKDKENVFEYSDK
+626 ESCKDKESVFEYSDK
-641 MHTRIWKQFWSEDNE
+641 MHTRIWKEFWSEDNE
-656 DSNFDVR
+656 DSNFDIR

-677 SRIAKYGTDSTQRNR
+677 SRIAKYGADSTQRNR

-724 KIVENFNKEVLKED
+724 KIVENFNREVLKED

-764 GSNDATFEM
+764 ESNDATFEM
-773 LRKVDEFGFPT
+773 LKKVDEFGFPT
-784 LTIRDLKYKE
+784 LTIRDLNYKE

-808 SYFIKEELYCR
+808 SYFIKEDLYCR
-819 TFGKSHQEYESMFET
+819 TFGKSHQEYEAMFET

-888 SVEIILK
+888 SVEIELK
-895 RSEELSDNE
+895 RSYELSDNE
-904 RQKFIDYLN
+904 RQTFIDYLN
-913 ADNKMYEKLS
+913 ADNKKYEKLS
-923 ETDKSKYVTWIYDYW
+923 KTDKSKYVTWIYDRW
-938 NGKDVANNDFE
+938 NGKEVANKDFE
-949 NVYKECRRKGNF
+949 NVYDKCKRKGNF

-976 EKVVDIFDIRNVFK
+976 ETVVDVFDVRNVFK
-990 FRKDFDCLMS
+990 LRKDFDCLMS
-1000 QEEIKEELNKY
+1000 QEEIKAELNRY

-1018 EELDLNLK
+1018 EELDLNL
-1026 RTKSSLAANVI
+1026 RQTKSSLVANVI

-1054 GLVVSEGFGI
+1054 GLVVSEGFGV

-1087 QKFQGKGLVPPIKN
+1087 QKFQAKGLVPPIKN
-1101 ILMFREKDNNRE
+1101 ILMFREEDNNRE
-1113 GKNTI
+1113 SKKSV

-1123 GNICFVDPSGTS
+1123 GNICFVDPRETS

-1154 NCGFNSEG
+1154 NCGFKSDG

-1172 YNIAKRGY
+1172 YNIAKRGFL
-1180 WEFEKLK
+1180 EFKKLK

>member
-10 ISFKLQ
+10 IRFKLQ

-21 ASIQSK
+21 ASIQNK
-27 IDALNVEGE
+27 IDALNVDGE
-36 FDLVNFFSRLEN
+36 FDLVNFFSKLEN
-48 FLNDIGDYLL
+48 YLYDINDYLFFE
-58 KRNDNNTDN
+58 RED
-67 AILNGSLLVKS
+67 GSIFKGGIVVKS
-78 EWMRNYARQQLA
+78 EWIKTYAKQQLA
-90 EFKFKEINSEKNQN
+90 EFRYKERSEDNQR
-104 NDSPKRKSIRT
+104 NDSRRVKRPRM
-115 QHTLSEY
+115 QHTLSDY
-122 DLSDRIFEAY
+122 KLSDRIIG
-132 NVAVEVYDRMID
+132 VYDDIVDVYEKLQD

-154 DKAQIA
+154 DRAKIA

-189 ELSLRLKHS
+189 ELSLRLKKS

-207 LGLQSYL
+207 MGVQNYL

-235 RPIDYTRKIDDKN
+235 RPIDYTRKI
-248 KELKVDW
+248 KEINDRLRVDW
-255 KKCEGWFLG
+255 KKCEEWCFGK
-264 PNKSEDDL
+264 NKSANDII
-272 LLWNAIKAD
+272 WWKTIKAD

-292 LGEMPMRDIN
+292 LGEMPMRDIE
-302 DYANMRQILKNI
+302 DYANLRQILKNI
-314 LAQQKAE
+314 LAQQQAE

-347 DEDFDKYYELSE
+347 DEDFDEYFNFSE
-359 DIEETATIRNQTR
+359 EIEETATKRNQTR
-372 DQNKQRELRTKINR
+372 DQYKQRELRTKINR
-386 LRKKRG
+386 LGKQRR
-392 DLLSEACK
+392 DLLNDACR
-400 ETKGRFVDYK
+400 ETKDRFVDYK
-410 RFAAF
+410 RFVAF

-422 HGKLYAQLKGI
+422 HGRLYAQLKGI
-433 EKERNESQMIN
+433 EKERNESQMIS
-444 YWAMILQNG
+444 YWAMILQSG
-453 NNHKLV
+453 SKHKLV

-465 ASELRNR
+465 ASELKNNR

-501 SNIENGSNKFYSDLR
+501 SNIESGSNKFYSDLR
-516 NEAEFNHKY
+516 NEAEFSRKY

-544 KIEFYKDVLRSRT
+544 KIEFYKDVLSSRT
-557 ASKMLSISKEELKQE
+557 AGKVLSISKEELKQE

-595 MFTVNPHIIAA
+595 MFTVNPYIIDA
-606 LKKNLSAQVF
+606 LKSDFAAQVF
-616 EITSLDLRHE
+616 DITSLDLRHE
-626 ESCKDKENVFEYSDK
+626 ESCKDKETVFEYSDK
-641 MHTRIWKQFWSEDNE
+641 MHTRIWKEFWSEDNE
-656 DSNFDVR
+656 DSNFDIR

-677 SRIAKYGTDSTQRNR
+677 SRIAKYGADSTQRNR

-724 KIVENFNKEVLKED
+724 KIVENFNREVLKED

-764 GSNDATFEM
+764 ESNDATFEM
-773 LRKVDEFGFPT
+773 LKKVDEFGFPT

-808 SYFIKEELYCR
+808 SYFIKEDLYCR
-819 TFGKSHQEYESMFET
+819 TFGKSHQEYEAMFET

-888 SVEIILK
+888 SVEIELK
-895 RSEELSDNE
+895 RSYELSDNE
-904 RQKFIDYLN
+904 RQTFIDYLN
-913 ADNKMYEKLS
+913 ADNKKYEKLS
-923 ETDKSKYVTWIYDYW
+923 KTDKSKYVTWIYDRW
-938 NGKDVANNDFE
+938 NGKEVANKDFE
-949 NVYKECRRKGNF
+949 NVYDECKRKGNF

-976 EKVVDIFDIRNVFK
+976 ETVVDVFDVRNVFK
-990 FRKDFDCLMS
+990 LRKDFDCLMS
-1000 QEEIKEELNKY
+1000 QEEIKAELNRY

-1018 EELDLNLK
+1018 EELDLNL
-1026 RTKSSLAANVI
+1026 RQTKSSLVANVI

-1054 GLVVSEGFGI
+1054 GLVVSEGFGV

-1087 QKFQGKGLVPPIKN
+1087 QKFQAKGLVPPIKN
-1101 ILMFREKDNNRE
+1101 ILMFREEDNNRE
-1113 GKNTI
+1113 SKKSV

-1135 QNCPVCEKGKLRH
+1135 QNCPVCENGKLGH

-1154 NCGFNSEG
+1154 NCGFKSKG

-1172 YNIAKRGY
+1172 YNIAKRGFL
-1180 WEFEKLK
+1180 EFKKLK

>member
-10 ISFKLQ
+10 IRFKLQ

-21 ASIQSK
+21 ASIQNK
-27 IDALNVEGE
+27 IDALNVDGE
-36 FDLVNFFSRLEN
+36 FDLVNFFSKLEN
-48 FLNDIGDYLL
+48 YLYDINDYLFFE
-58 KRNDNNTDN
+58 RED
-67 AILNGSLLVKS
+67 GSIFKGGIVVKS
-78 EWMRNYARQQLA
+78 EWMKTYAKQQLA
-90 EFKFKEINSEKNQN
+90 EFRYKERSEDNQR
-104 NDSPKRKSIRT
+104 NDSRRVKRPRM
-115 QHTLSEY
+115 QHTLSDY
-122 DLSDRIFEAY
+122 KLSDRIIG
-132 NVAVEVYDRMID
+132 VYDDIVDVYEKLQD

-154 DKAQIA
+154 DRAKIA

-189 ELSLRLKHS
+189 ELSLRLKKS

-207 LGLQSYL
+207 MGVQNYL

-235 RPIDYTRKIDDKN
+235 RPIDYTRKI
-248 KELKVDW
+248 KEINDRLRVDW
-255 KKCEGWFLG
+255 KKCEEWCFGK
-264 PNKSEDDL
+264 NKSANDIR
-272 LLWNAIKAD
+272 WWKTIKAD

-292 LGEMPMRDIN
+292 LGEMPMRDIE
-302 DYANMRQILKNI
+302 DYANLRQILKNI
-314 LAQQKAE
+314 LAQQRAE

-347 DEDFDKYYELSE
+347 DEDFDEYFDFSE
-359 DIEETATIRNQTR
+359 EIEQTATKRNQTR
-372 DQNKQRELRTKINR
+372 DQYKQRELRTKINR
-386 LRKKRG
+386 LKKQRG
-392 DLLSEACK
+392 DLLNDACR
-400 ETKGRFVDYK
+400 ETRDRFVDYK

-422 HGKLYAQLKGI
+422 HGRLYAQLKGI
-433 EKERNESQMIN
+433 EKERNESQMIS

-453 NNHKLV
+453 SKHKLV

-465 ASELRNR
+465 ASELKNG

-501 SNIENGSNKFYSDLR
+501 SNIESGSNKFYSDLR
-516 NEAEFNHKY
+516 NEAEFSRKY

-544 KIEFYKDVLRSRT
+544 KIEFYKDVLSSRT
-557 ASKMLSISKEELKQE
+557 AGKMLSISKEELKQE

-595 MFTVNPHIIAA
+595 MFTVNPHIIDA
-606 LKKNLSAQVF
+606 LRGNFAAQVF
-616 EITSLDLRHE
+616 DITSLDLRHE
-626 ESCKDKENVFEYSDK
+626 ESCKDKETVFEYSDK
-641 MHTRIWKQFWSEDNE
+641 MHTRIWKEFWSEDNE
-656 DSNFDVR
+656 DSNFDIR

-677 SRIAKYGTDSTQRNR
+677 SRIAKYGADSTQRNR

-724 KIVENFNKEVLKED
+724 KIVENFNREVLKED

-764 GSNDATFEM
+764 ESNDATFEM
-773 LRKVDEFGFPT
+773 LKKVDEFGFPT

-808 SYFIKEELYCR
+808 SYFIKEDLYCR
-819 TFGKSHQEYESMFET
+819 TFGKSHQEYEAMFET

-888 SVEIILK
+888 SVEIELK
-895 RSEELSDNE
+895 RSYELSDNE
-904 RQKFIDYLN
+904 RQTFIDYLN
-913 ADNKMYEKLS
+913 ADNKRYEKLS
-923 ETDKSKYVTWIYDYW
+923 KTDKSKYVTWIYDCW
-938 NGKDVANNDFE
+938 NGKEVANKDFE
-949 NVYKECRRKGNF
+949 NVYNECKRKGNF

-976 EKVVDIFDIRNVFK
+976 ETVVDVFDVRNVFK
-990 FRKDFDCLMS
+990 LRKDFDCLMS
-1000 QEEIKEELNKY
+1000 QEEIKAELNRY

-1018 EELDLNLK
+1018 EELDLNL
-1026 RTKSSLAANVI
+1026 RQTKSSLVANVI

-1054 GLVVSEGFGI
+1054 GLVVSEGFGV

-1087 QKFQGKGLVPPIKN
+1087 QKFQAKGLVPPIKN
-1101 ILMFREKDNNRE
+1101 ILMFREEDNNRE
-1113 GKNTI
+1113 SKKSV

-1154 NCGFNSEG
+1154 NCGFKSEG

-1172 YNIAKRGY
+1172 YNIAKRGFL
-1180 WEFEKLK
+1180 EFKKLK

>member
-10 ISFKLQ
+10 IRFKLQ

-21 ASIQSK
+21 ASIQNK
-27 IDALNVEGE
+27 IDALNVDGE
-36 FDLVNFFSRLEN
+36 FDLVNFFSKLEN
-48 FLNDIGDYLL
+48 YLYDINDYLFFE
-58 KRNDNNTDN
+58 RED
-67 AILNGSLLVKS
+67 GSIFKGGIVVKS
-78 EWMRNYARQQLA
+78 EWMKTYAKQQLA
-90 EFKFKEINSEKNQN
+90 EFRYKERSEDNQR
-104 NDSPKRKSIRT
+104 NDSRRVKRPRI
-115 QHTLSEY
+115 QHTLSDY
-122 DLSDRIFEAY
+122 KLSDRII
-132 NVAVEVYDRMID
+132 EVHDDIVDVYEKLQD

-154 DKAQIA
+154 DRAKIA

-189 ELSLRLKHS
+189 ELSLRLKQS

-207 LGLQSYL
+207 MGVQNYL

-235 RPIDYTRKIDDKN
+235 RPIDYTRKI
-248 KELKVDW
+248 KEINDRLRVDW
-255 KKCEGWFLG
+255 KKCEEWCFGK
-264 PNKSEDDL
+264 NKSANDIR
-272 LLWNAIKAD
+272 WWKTIKAD

-292 LGEMPMRDIN
+292 LGEMPMRDIE
-302 DYANMRQILKNI
+302 DYANLRQILKNI

-347 DEDFDKYYELSE
+347 DEEFDEYFDFSE
-359 DIEETATIRNQTR
+359 AIEETATKRNQTR
-372 DQNKQRELRTKINR
+372 DQYKQRELRTKINR
-386 LRKKRG
+386 LRKQRG
-392 DLLSEACK
+392 DLLSEACR
-400 ETKGRFVDYK
+400 ETKDRFMDYK

-422 HGKLYAQLKGI
+422 HGRLYAQLKGI
-433 EKERNESQMIN
+433 EKERNESQMIS
-444 YWAMILQNG
+444 YWAMILQSG
-453 NNHKLV
+453 SKHKLV

-465 ASELRNR
+465 ASELKNG

-501 SNIENGSNKFYSDLR
+501 SNIESGSNKFYSDLR
-516 NEAEFNHKY
+516 NEAEFSRKY

-544 KIEFYKDVLRSRT
+544 KIEFYKDVLSSRT
-557 ASKMLSISKEELKQE
+557 AGKVLSISKEELKQE

-595 MFTVNPHIIAA
+595 MFTVNPYIIDA
-606 LKKNLSAQVF
+606 LRGNFAAQVF
-616 EITSLDLRHE
+616 DITSLDLRHE
-626 ESCKDKENVFEYSDK
+626 ESCKDKETVFEYSDK
-641 MHTRIWKQFWSEDNE
+641 MHTRIWKEFWSEDNE
-656 DSNFDVR
+656 DSNFDIR

-677 SRIAKYGTDSTQRNR
+677 SRIAKYGADSTQRNR

-724 KIVENFNKEVLKED
+724 KIVENFNREVLKED

-764 GSNDATFEM
+764 ESNDATFEM
-773 LRKVDEFGFPT
+773 LKKVDEFGFPT

-808 SYFIKEELYCR
+808 SYFIKEDLYCR
-819 TFGKSHQEYESMFET
+819 TFGKSHQEYEAMFET

-888 SVEIILK
+888 SVEIELK
-895 RSEELSDNE
+895 RSYELSDNE
-904 RQKFIDYLN
+904 RQTFIDYLN
-913 ADNKMYEKLS
+913 ADNKRYEKLS
-923 ETDKSKYVTWIYDYW
+923 KTDKSKYVTWIYDCW
-938 NGKDVANNDFE
+938 NGKEVENKDFE
-949 NVYKECRRKGNF
+949 NVYNECKRKGNF

-976 EKVVDIFDIRNVFK
+976 ETVVDVFDIRNVFK
-990 FRKDFDCLMS
+990 LRKDFDCLMS
-1000 QEEIKEELNKY
+1000 QEEIKAELNRY

-1018 EELDLNLK
+1018 EELDLNL
-1026 RTKSSLAANVI
+1026 RQTKSSLVANVI

-1054 GLVVSEGFGI
+1054 GLVVSEGFGVN
-1064 SKVEQDLEKFS
+1064 KVEQDLEKFS

-1087 QKFQGKGLVPPIKN
+1087 QKFQAKGLVPPIKN
-1101 ILMFREKDNNRE
+1101 ILMFRENDNNRE
-1113 GKNTI
+1113 GKKNI

-1123 GNICFVDPSGTS
+1123 GNICFVDPRDTS
-1135 QNCPVCEKGKLRH
+1135 QNCPICEKGKLRH

-1154 NCGFNSEG
+1154 NCGFKSEG

-1172 YNIAKRGY
+1172 YNIAKRGFL
-1180 WEFEKLK
+1180 EFKKLK

>member
-10 ISFKLQ
+10 IRFKLQ

-21 ASIQSK
+21 ASIQNK
-27 IDALNVEGE
+27 IDALNVDGE
-36 FDLVNFFSRLEN
+36 FDLVNFFSKLEN
-48 FLNDIGDYLL
+48 YLYDINDYLFFEREDRSIF
-58 KRNDNNTDN
+58 KGG
-67 AILNGSLLVKS
+67 IVVKS
-78 EWMRNYARQQLA
+78 EWMKTYAKQQLA
-90 EFKFKEINSEKNQN
+90 EFRYKERSEDNQR
-104 NDSPKRKSIRT
+104 NDSRRVKRPRM
-115 QHTLSEY
+115 QHTLSDY
-122 DLSDRIFEAY
+122 KLSDRIIG
-132 NVAVEVYDRMID
+132 VYDDIVDVYEKLQD

-154 DKAQIA
+154 DRAKIA

-189 ELSLRLKHS
+189 ELSLRLKKS

-207 LGLQSYL
+207 MGVQNYL

-235 RPIDYTRKIDDKN
+235 RPIDYTRKI
-248 KELKVDW
+248 KEINDRLRVDW
-255 KKCEGWFLG
+255 KKCEEWCFGK
-264 PNKSEDDL
+264 NKSANDIR
-272 LLWNAIKAD
+272 WWKTIKAD

-292 LGEMPMRDIN
+292 LGEMPMRDIE
-302 DYANMRQILKNI
+302 DYANLRQILKNI
-314 LAQQKAE
+314 LAQQRAE

-347 DEDFDKYYELSE
+347 DEDFDEYFNFSE
-359 DIEETATIRNQTR
+359 EIEQTATKRNQTR
-372 DQNKQRELRTKINR
+372 DQYKQRELRTKINR
-386 LRKKRG
+386 LGKQRR
-392 DLLSEACK
+392 DLLNDACR
-400 ETKGRFVDYK
+400 ETRDRFVDYK
-410 RFAAF
+410 RFVAF

-422 HGKLYAQLKGI
+422 HGRLYAQLKGI
-433 EKERNESQMIN
+433 EKERNESQMIS
-444 YWAMILQNG
+444 YWAMILQSG
-453 NNHKLV
+453 SKHKLV

-465 ASELRNR
+465 ASELKNG

-501 SNIENGSNKFYSDLR
+501 SNIESGSNKFYSDLR
-516 NEAEFNHKY
+516 NEAEFSRKY

-544 KIEFYKDVLRSRT
+544 KIEFYKDVLSSRT
-557 ASKMLSISKEELKQE
+557 AGKMLSISKEELKQE

-595 MFTVNPHIIAA
+595 MFTVNPHIIDA
-606 LKKNLSAQVF
+606 LRGNFAAQVF
-616 EITSLDLRHE
+616 DITSLDLRHE
-626 ESCKDKENVFEYSDK
+626 ESCKDKETVFEYSDK
-641 MHTRIWKQFWSEDNE
+641 MHTRIWKEFWSEDNE
-656 DSNFDVR
+656 DSNFDIR

-677 SRIAKYGTDSTQRNR
+677 SRIAKYGADSTQRNR

-724 KIVENFNKEVLKED
+724 KIVENFNREVLKED

-764 GSNDATFEM
+764 ESNDATFEM
-773 LRKVDEFGFPT
+773 LKKVDEFGFPT

-808 SYFIKEELYCR
+808 SYFIKEDLYCR
-819 TFGKSHQEYESMFET
+819 TFGKSHQEYEAMFET

-888 SVEIILK
+888 SVEIELK
-895 RSEELSDNE
+895 RSYELSDNE
-904 RQKFIDYLN
+904 RQTFIDYLN
-913 ADNKMYEKLS
+913 ADNKKYEKLS
-923 ETDKSKYVTWIYDYW
+923 KTDKSKYVTWIYDRW
-938 NGKDVANNDFE
+938 NGKEVANKDFE
-949 NVYKECRRKGNF
+949 NVYNECKRKGNF

-976 EKVVDIFDIRNVFK
+976 ETVVDVFDIRNVFK
-990 FRKDFDCLMS
+990 LRKDFDCLMS
-1000 QEEIKEELNKY
+1000 QEEIKAELNRY

-1018 EELDLNLK
+1018 EELDLNL
-1026 RTKSSLAANVI
+1026 RQTKSSLVANVI

-1054 GLVVSEGFGI
+1054 GLVVSEGFGVN
-1064 SKVEQDLEKFS
+1064 KVEQDLEKFS

-1087 QKFQGKGLVPPIKN
+1087 QKFQAKGLVPPIKN
-1101 ILMFREKDNNRE
+1101 ILMFREEDNNRE
-1113 GKNTI
+1113 SKKSV

-1123 GNICFVDPSGTS
+1123 GNICFVDPRETS

-1154 NCGFNSEG
+1154 NCGFKSDG

-1172 YNIAKRGY
+1172 YNIAKRGFL
-1180 WEFEKLK
+1180 EFKKLK

>member
-10 ISFKLQ
+10 IRFKLQ

-21 ASIQSK
+21 ASIQNK
-27 IDALNVEGE
+27 IDALNVDGE
-36 FDLVNFFSRLEN
+36 FDLVNFFSKLEN
-48 FLNDIGDYLL
+48 YLYDINDYLFFE
-58 KRNDNNTDN
+58 RED
-67 AILNGSLLVKS
+67 GSIFKGGIVVKS
-78 EWMRNYARQQLA
+78 EWMKTYAKQQLA
-90 EFKFKEINSEKNQN
+90 EFRYKERSEDNQR
-104 NDSPKRKSIRT
+104 NDSRRVKRPRM
-115 QHTLSEY
+115 QHTLSDY
-122 DLSDRIFEAY
+122 KLSDRIIG
-132 NVAVEVYDRMID
+132 VYDDIVDVYEKLQD

-154 DKAQIA
+154 DRAKIA

-189 ELSLRLKHS
+189 ELSLRLKKS

-207 LGLQSYL
+207 MGVQNYL

-235 RPIDYTRKIDDKN
+235 RPIDYTRKI
-248 KELKVDW
+248 KEINDRLRVDW
-255 KKCEGWFLG
+255 KKCEEWCFGK
-264 PNKSEDDL
+264 NKSANDII
-272 LLWNAIKAD
+272 WWKTIKAD

-292 LGEMPMRDIN
+292 LGEMPMRDIE
-302 DYANMRQILKNI
+302 DYANLRQILKNI
-314 LAQQKAE
+314 LAQQRAE

-347 DEDFDKYYELSE
+347 DEDFDEYFDFSE
-359 DIEETATIRNQTR
+359 EIEQTATKRNQTR
-372 DQNKQRELRTKINR
+372 DQYKQRELRTKINR
-386 LRKKRG
+386 LKKQRG
-392 DLLSEACK
+392 DLLNDACR
-400 ETKGRFVDYK
+400 ETRDRFVDYK

-422 HGKLYAQLKGI
+422 HGRLYAQLKGI
-433 EKERNESQMIN
+433 EKERNESQMIS
-444 YWAMILQNG
+444 YWAMILQSG
-453 NNHKLV
+453 SKHQLV

-501 SNIENGSNKFYSDLR
+501 SNIESGSNKFYSDLR
-516 NEAEFNHKY
+516 NEAEFSRKY

-544 KIEFYKDVLRSRT
+544 KIEFYKDVLSSRT
-557 ASKMLSISKEELKQE
+557 AGKVLSISKEELKQE

-595 MFTVNPHIIAA
+595 MFTVNPHIIDSLRGNFA
-606 LKKNLSAQVF
+606 AQVF
-616 EITSLDLRHE
+616 DITSLDLRHE
-626 ESCKDKENVFEYSDK
+626 ESCKDKETVFEYSDK
-641 MHTRIWKQFWSEDNE
+641 MHTRIWKEFWSEDNE

-677 SRIAKYGTDSTQRNR
+677 SRIAKYGADSTQRNR

-724 KIVENFNKEVLKED
+724 KIVENFNREVLKED

-764 GSNDATFEM
+764 ESNDATFEM
-773 LRKVDEFGFPT
+773 LKKVDEFGFPT

-808 SYFIKEELYCR
+808 SYFIKEDLYCR
-819 TFGKSHQEYESMFET
+819 TFGKSHQEYEAMFET

-888 SVEIILK
+888 SVEIELK
-895 RSEELSDNE
+895 RSYELSDNE
-904 RQKFIDYLN
+904 RQTFIDYLN
-913 ADNKMYEKLS
+913 ADNKKYEKLS
-923 ETDKSKYVTWIYDYW
+923 KTDKSKYVTWIYDRW
-938 NGKDVANNDFE
+938 NGKEVENKDFK
-949 NVYKECRRKGNF
+949 NVYDECKRKGNF

-976 EKVVDIFDIRNVFK
+976 ETVVDVFDVRNVFK
-990 FRKDFDCLMS
+990 LRKDFDCLMS
-1000 QEEIKEELNKY
+1000 QEEIKAELNRY

-1018 EELDLNLK
+1018 EELDLNL
-1026 RTKSSLAANVI
+1026 RQTKSSLVANVI

-1054 GLVVSEGFGI
+1054 GLVVSEGFGV

-1087 QKFQGKGLVPPIKN
+1087 QKFQAKGLVPPIKN
-1101 ILMFREKDNNRE
+1101 ILMFRENDNNRE
-1113 GKNTI
+1113 SKKSV

-1135 QNCPVCEKGKLRH
+1135 QNCPVCENGKLRH

-1154 NCGFNSEG
+1154 NCGFKSEG

-1172 YNIAKRGY
+1172 YNIAKRGFL
-1180 WEFEKLK
+1180 EFKKLK

>member
-10 ISFKLQ
+10 IRFKLQ

-21 ASIQSK
+21 ASIQNK
-27 IDALNVEGE
+27 IDALNVDGE
-36 FDLVNFFSRLEN
+36 FDLVNFFSKLEN
-48 FLNDIGDYLL
+48 YLYDINDYLFFEREDESIF
-58 KRNDNNTDN
+58 KGG
-67 AILNGSLLVKS
+67 IVVKS
-78 EWMRNYARQQLA
+78 EWMKTHAKQQLA
-90 EFKFKEINSEKNQN
+90 EFRYKERSEDNQR
-104 NDSPKRKSIRT
+104 NDSRRVKRPRI
-115 QHTLSEY
+115 QHTLSDY
-122 DLSDRIFEAY
+122 KLSDRII
-132 NVAVEVYDRMID
+132 EVHDDIVDVYEKLQD

-154 DKAQIA
+154 DRAKIA

-189 ELSLRLKHS
+189 ELSLRLKQS

-207 LGLQSYL
+207 MGVQNYL

-235 RPIDYTRKIDDKN
+235 RPIDYTRKI
-248 KELKVDW
+248 KEINDRLRVDW
-255 KKCEGWFLG
+255 KKCEEWCFGK
-264 PNKSEDDL
+264 NKSANDIR
-272 LLWNAIKAD
+272 WWKTIKAD

-292 LGEMPMRDIN
+292 LGEMPMRDIE
-302 DYANMRQILKNI
+302 DYANLRQILKNI

-347 DEDFDKYYELSE
+347 DEEFDEYFDFSE
-359 DIEETATIRNQTR
+359 AIEETATKRNQTR
-372 DQNKQRELRTKINR
+372 DQYKQRELRTKINR
-386 LRKKRG
+386 LRKQRG
-392 DLLSEACK
+392 DLLSEACR
-400 ETKGRFVDYK
+400 ETKDRFMDYK

-422 HGKLYAQLKGI
+422 HGRLYAQLKGI
-433 EKERNESQMIN
+433 EKERNESQMIS
-444 YWAMILQNG
+444 YWAMILQSG
-453 NNHKLV
+453 SKHKLV

-465 ASELRNR
+465 ASELKNNG

-501 SNIENGSNKFYSDLR
+501 SNIESGSNKFYSDLR
-516 NEAEFNHKY
+516 NEAEFSRKY

-544 KIEFYKDVLRSRT
+544 KIEFYKDVLSSRT
-557 ASKMLSISKEELKQE
+557 AGKVLSISKEELKQE

-595 MFTVNPHIIAA
+595 MFTVNPYIIDA
-606 LKKNLSAQVF
+606 LRGNFAAQVF
-616 EITSLDLRHE
+616 DITSLDLRHE
-626 ESCKDKENVFEYSDK
+626 ESCKDKETVFEYSDK
-641 MHTRIWKQFWSEDNE
+641 MHTRIWKEFWSEDNE
-656 DSNFDVR
+656 DSNFDIR

-677 SRIAKYGTDSTQRNR
+677 SRIAKYGADSTQRNR

-724 KIVENFNKEVLKED
+724 KIVENFNREVLKED

-764 GSNDATFEM
+764 ESNDATFEM
-773 LRKVDEFGFPT
+773 LKKVDEFGFPT

-808 SYFIKEELYCR
+808 SYFIKEDLYCR
-819 TFGKSHQEYESMFET
+819 TFGKSHQEYEAMFET

-888 SVEIILK
+888 SVEIELK
-895 RSEELSDNE
+895 RSYELSDNE
-904 RQKFIDYLN
+904 RQTFIDYLN
-913 ADNKMYEKLS
+913 ADNKRYEKLS
-923 ETDKSKYVTWIYDYW
+923 KTDKSKYVTWIYDCW
-938 NGKDVANNDFE
+938 NGKEVENKDFE
-949 NVYKECRRKGNF
+949 NVYNECKRKGNF

-976 EKVVDIFDIRNVFK
+976 ETVVDVFDIRNVFK
-990 FRKDFDCLMS
+990 LRKDFDCLMS
-1000 QEEIKEELNKY
+1000 QEEIKAELNRY

-1018 EELDLNLK
+1018 EELDLNL
-1026 RTKSSLAANVI
+1026 RQTKSSLVANVI

-1054 GLVVSEGFGI
+1054 GLVVSEGFGVN
-1064 SKVEQDLEKFS
+1064 KVEQDLEKFS

-1087 QKFQGKGLVPPIKN
+1087 QKFQAKGLVPPIKN
-1101 ILMFREKDNNRE
+1101 ILMFRENDNNRE
-1113 GKNTI
+1113 GKKNI

-1123 GNICFVDPSGTS
+1123 GNICFVDPRDTS
-1135 QNCPVCEKGKLRH
+1135 QNCPICEKGKLRH

-1154 NCGFNSEG
+1154 NCGFKSEG

-1172 YNIAKRGY
+1172 YNIAKRGFL
-1180 WEFEKLK
+1180 EFKKLK

>member
-10 ISFKLQ
+10 IRFKLQ

-21 ASIQSK
+21 ASIQNK
-27 IDALNVEGE
+27 IDALNVDGE
-36 FDLVNFFSRLEN
+36 FDLVNFFSKLEN
-48 FLNDIGDYLL
+48 YLYDINDYLFFE
-58 KRNDNNTDN
+58 RED
-67 AILNGSLLVKS
+67 GSIFKGGIVVKS
-78 EWMRNYARQQLA
+78 EWMKTHAKQQLA
-90 EFKFKEINSEKNQN
+90 EFRYKERSEDNQR
-104 NDSPKRKSIRT
+104 NDSRRVKRPRM
-115 QHTLSEY
+115 QHTLSDY
-122 DLSDRIFEAY
+122 KLSDRIID
-132 NVAVEVYDRMID
+132 VHDDIVDVYEKLQD

-154 DKAQIA
+154 DRAKIA

-189 ELSLRLKHS
+189 ELSLRLKKS

-207 LGLQSYL
+207 MGVQNYL

-235 RPIDYTRKIDDKN
+235 RPIDYTRKI
-248 KELKVDW
+248 KEINDRLRVDW
-255 KKCEGWFLG
+255 KKCEEWCFGK
-264 PNKSEDDL
+264 NKSANDIR
-272 LLWNAIKAD
+272 WWKTIKAD

-292 LGEMPMRDIN
+292 LGEMPMRDIE
-302 DYANMRQILKNI
+302 DYANLRQILKNI
-314 LAQQKAE
+314 LAQQRAE

-347 DEDFDKYYELSE
+347 DEDFDEYFDFSE
-359 DIEETATIRNQTR
+359 EIEETATKRNQTR
-372 DQNKQRELRTKINR
+372 DQYKQRELRTKINR
-386 LRKKRG
+386 LRKQRR
-392 DLLSEACK
+392 DLLNDACR
-400 ETKGRFVDYK
+400 ETRDRFVDYK

-422 HGKLYAQLKGI
+422 HGRLYAQLKGI
-433 EKERNESQMIN
+433 EKERNESQMIS
-444 YWAMILQNG
+444 YWAMILQSG
-453 NNHKLV
+453 SKHKLV

-501 SNIENGSNKFYSDLR
+501 SNIESGSNKFYSDLR
-516 NEAEFNHKY
+516 NEAEFSRKY

-544 KIEFYKDVLRSRT
+544 KIEFYKDVLSSRT
-557 ASKMLSISKEELKQE
+557 AGKVLSISKEELKQE

-595 MFTVNPHIIAA
+595 MFTVNPHIIDA
-606 LKKNLSAQVF
+606 LKSDFAAQVF
-616 EITSLDLRHE
+616 DITSLDLRHE
-626 ESCKDKENVFEYSDK
+626 ESCKDKETVFEYSDK
-641 MHTRIWKQFWSEDNE
+641 MHTRIWKEFWSEDNE

-677 SRIAKYGTDSTQRNR
+677 SRIAKYGADSTQRNR

-724 KIVENFNKEVLKED
+724 KIVENFNREVLKED

-764 GSNDATFEM
+764 ESNDATFEM
-773 LRKVDEFGFPT
+773 LKKVDEFGFPT

-808 SYFIKEELYCR
+808 SYFIKEDLYCR
-819 TFGKSHQEYESMFET
+819 TFGKSHQEYEAMFET

-888 SVEIILK
+888 SVEIELK
-895 RSEELSDNE
+895 RSYELSDNE
-904 RQKFIDYLN
+904 RQTFIDYLN
-913 ADNKMYEKLS
+913 ADNKKYEKLS
-923 ETDKSKYVTWIYDYW
+923 KTDKSKYVTWIYDRW
-938 NGKDVANNDFE
+938 NGKEVENKDFE
-949 NVYKECRRKGNF
+949 NVYNECKRKGNF

-976 EKVVDIFDIRNVFK
+976 ETVVDVFDVRNVFK
-990 FRKDFDCLMS
+990 LRKDFDCLMS
-1000 QEEIKEELNKY
+1000 QEEIKAELNRY

-1018 EELDLNLK
+1018 EELDLNL
-1026 RTKSSLAANVI
+1026 RQTKSSLVANVI

-1054 GLVVSEGFGI
+1054 GLVVSEGFGV

-1087 QKFQGKGLVPPIKN
+1087 QKFQAKGLVPPIKN
-1101 ILMFREKDNNRE
+1101 ILMFREEDNNRE
-1113 GKNTI
+1113 SKKSV

-1154 NCGFNSEG
+1154 NCGFKSEG

-1172 YNIAKRGY
+1172 YNIAKRGFL
-1180 WEFEKLK
+1180 EFKKLK

>member
-10 ISFKLQ
+10 IRFKLQ

-21 ASIQSK
+21 ASIQNK
-27 IDALNVEGE
+27 IDALNVDGE
-36 FDLVNFFSRLEN
+36 FDLVNFFSKLEN
-48 FLNDIGDYLL
+48 YLYDINDYLFFE
-58 KRNDNNTDN
+58 RED
-67 AILNGSLLVKS
+67 GSIFKGGIVVKS
-78 EWMRNYARQQLA
+78 EWIKTHAKQQLA
-90 EFKFKEINSEKNQN
+90 EFRYKERSEDNQR
-104 NDSPKRKSIRT
+104 NDSRRVKRPRM
-115 QHTLSEY
+115 QHTLSDY
-122 DLSDRIFEAY
+122 KLSDRIIG
-132 NVAVEVYDRMID
+132 VYDDIVDVYEKLQD

-154 DKAQIA
+154 DRAKIA

-189 ELSLRLKHS
+189 ELSLRLKKS

-207 LGLQSYL
+207 MGVQNYL

-235 RPIDYTRKIDDKN
+235 RPIDYTRKI
-248 KELKVDW
+248 KEINDRLRVDW
-255 KKCEGWFLG
+255 KKCEDWCFGK
-264 PNKSEDDL
+264 NKSGNDIR
-272 LLWNAIKAD
+272 WWKTIKAD

-292 LGEMPMRDIN
+292 LGEMPMRDIE
-302 DYANMRQILKNI
+302 DYANLRQILKNI
-314 LAQQKAE
+314 LAQQRAE

-347 DEDFDKYYELSE
+347 DEDFDKYSDFSE
-359 DIEETATIRNQTR
+359 EIEQTATKRNQTR
-372 DQNKQRELRTKINR
+372 DQYKQRELRTKINR
-386 LRKKRG
+386 LKKQRG
-392 DLLSEACK
+392 DLLNDACR
-400 ETKGRFVDYK
+400 ETRDRFVDYK
-410 RFAAF
+410 RFVAF

-422 HGKLYAQLKGI
+422 HGRLYAQLKGI
-433 EKERNESQMIN
+433 EKERNESQMIS
-444 YWAMILQNG
+444 YWAMILQSG
-453 NNHKLV
+453 SKHKLV

-465 ASELRNR
+465 ASELKNG

-501 SNIENGSNKFYSDLR
+501 SNIESGSNKFYSDLR
-516 NEAEFNHKY
+516 NEAEFSRKY

-544 KIEFYKDVLRSRT
+544 KIEFYKDVLSSRT
-557 ASKMLSISKEELKQE
+557 AGKVLSISKEELKQE

-595 MFTVNPHIIAA
+595 MFTVNPHIIDV
-606 LKKNLSAQVF
+606 LKSDFAAQVF
-616 EITSLDLRHE
+616 DITSLDLRHE
-626 ESCKDKENVFEYSDK
+626 ESCKDKETVFEYSDK
-641 MHTRIWKQFWSEDNE
+641 MHTRIWKEFWSEDNE

-677 SRIAKYGTDSTQRNR
+677 SRIAKYGADSTQRNR

-724 KIVENFNKEVLKED
+724 KIVENFNREVLKED

-764 GSNDATFEM
+764 ESNDATFEM
-773 LRKVDEFGFPT
+773 LKKVDEFGFPT

-808 SYFIKEELYCR
+808 SYFIKEDLYCR
-819 TFGKSHQEYESMFET
+819 TFGKSHQEYEAMFET

-888 SVEIILK
+888 SVEIELK
-895 RSEELSDNE
+895 RSYELSDTE
-904 RQKFIDYLN
+904 RQMFIDYLN
-913 ADNKMYEKLS
+913 ADNKKYEKLS
-923 ETDKSKYVTWIYDYW
+923 KTDKSKYVTWIYDCW
-938 NGKDVANNDFE
+938 NGKEVENKDFE
-949 NVYKECRRKGNF
+949 NVYKECKRKGNF

-976 EKVVDIFDIRNVFK
+976 ETVVDVFDVRNVFK
-990 FRKDFDCLMS
+990 LRKDFDCLMS
-1000 QEEIKEELNKY
+1000 QEEIKAELNRY

-1018 EELDLNLK
+1018 EELDLNL
-1026 RTKSSLAANVI
+1026 RQTKSSLVANVI

-1054 GLVVSEGFGI
+1054 GLVVSEGFGV

-1087 QKFQGKGLVPPIKN
+1087 QKFQAKGLVPPIKN
-1101 ILMFREKDNNRE
+1101 ILMFREEDNNRE
-1113 GKNTI
+1113 SKKSV

-1135 QNCPVCEKGKLRH
+1135 QNCPVCENGKLGH

-1154 NCGFNSEG
+1154 NCGFESKG

-1172 YNIAKRGY
+1172 YNIAKRGFL
-1180 WEFEKLK
+1180 EFKKLK

>member
-10 ISFKLQ
+10 IRFKLQ

-27 IDALNVEGE
+27 IDALNVDGE
-36 FDLVNFFSRLEN
+36 FDLVNFFSKLE
-48 FLNDIGDYLL
+48 DYLSGI
-58 KRNDNNTDN
+58 NDYLFFERED
-67 AILNGSLLVKS
+67 GSIFKGGIVVKS
-78 EWMRNYARQQLA
+78 EWMKTHAKQQLA
-90 EFKFKEINSEKNQN
+90 EFRYKERSEDNQR
-104 NDSPKRKSIRT
+104 NDSRRVKRPRM
-115 QHTLSEY
+115 QHTLSDY
-122 DLSDRIFEAY
+122 KLSDRIIG
-132 NVAVEVYDRMID
+132 VYDDIVDVYEKLQD

-154 DKAQIA
+154 DRAKIA

-189 ELSLRLKHS
+189 ELSLRLKKS

-207 LGLQSYL
+207 MGVQNYL

-235 RPIDYTRKIDDKN
+235 RPIDYTRKI
-248 KELKVDW
+248 KEINDRLRVDW
-255 KKCEGWFLG
+255 KKCEEWCFGK
-264 PNKSEDDL
+264 NKSANDIR
-272 LLWNAIKAD
+272 WWKTIKAD

-292 LGEMPMRDIN
+292 LGEMPMRDIE
-302 DYANMRQILKNI
+302 DYANLRQILKNI
-314 LAQQKAE
+314 LAQQRAE

-347 DEDFDKYYELSE
+347 DEDFDEYFDFSE
-359 DIEETATIRNQTR
+359 EIEQTATKRNQTR
-372 DQNKQRELRTKINR
+372 DQYKQRELRTKINR
-386 LRKKRG
+386 LKKQRG
-392 DLLSEACK
+392 DLLNDACR
-400 ETKGRFVDYK
+400 ETRDRFVDYK

-422 HGKLYAQLKGI
+422 HGRLYAQLKGI
-433 EKERNESQMIN
+433 EKERNESQMIS

-453 NNHKLV
+453 SKHKLV

-465 ASELRNR
+465 ASELKNG

-501 SNIENGSNKFYSDLR
+501 SNIESGSNKFYSDLR
-516 NEAEFNHKY
+516 NEAEFSRKY

-530 FISGEFDLQGDEQK
+530 FISGEFDLQGDEKK
-544 KIEFYKDVLRSRT
+544 KIEFYKDVLSSRT
-557 ASKMLSISKEELKQE
+557 AGKVLSISKEELKQE

-595 MFTVNPHIIAA
+595 MFTVNPHIIDA
-606 LKKNLSAQVF
+606 LRGNFAAQVF
-616 EITSLDLRHE
+616 DITSLDLRHE
-626 ESCKDKENVFEYSDK
+626 ESCKDKETVFEYSDK
-641 MHTRIWKQFWSEDNE
+641 MHTRIWKEFWSEDNE
-656 DSNFDVR
+656 DSNFDIR

-677 SRIAKYGTDSTQRNR
+677 SRIAKYGADSTQRNR

-724 KIVENFNKEVLKED
+724 KIVENFNREVLKED

-764 GSNDATFEM
+764 ESNDATFEM
-773 LRKVDEFGFPT
+773 LKKVDEFGFPT
-784 LTIRDLKYKE
+784 LTIRDLNYKE

-808 SYFIKEELYCR
+808 SYFIKEDLYCR
-819 TFGKSHQEYESMFET
+819 TFGKSHQEYEAMFET

-888 SVEIILK
+888 SVEIELK
-895 RSEELSDNE
+895 RSYELSDNE
-904 RQKFIDYLN
+904 RQTFIDYLN
-913 ADNKMYEKLS
+913 ADNKRYEKLS
-923 ETDKSKYVTWIYDYW
+923 KTDKSKYVTWIYDRW
-938 NGKDVANNDFE
+938 NGKEVANKDFE
-949 NVYKECRRKGNF
+949 NVYNECKRKGNF

-976 EKVVDIFDIRNVFK
+976 ETVVDVFDIRNVFK
-990 FRKDFDCLMS
+990 LRKDFDCLMS
-1000 QEEIKEELNKY
+1000 QEEIKAELNRY

-1018 EELDLNLK
+1018 EELDLNL
-1026 RTKSSLAANVI
+1026 RQTKSSLVANVI

-1054 GLVVSEGFGI
+1054 GLVVSEGFGVN
-1064 SKVEQDLEKFS
+1064 KVEQDLEKFS

-1087 QKFQGKGLVPPIKN
+1087 QKFQAKGLVPPIKN
-1101 ILMFREKDNNRE
+1101 ILMFREEDNNRE
-1113 GKNTI
+1113 SKKSV

-1135 QNCPVCEKGKLRH
+1135 QNCPVCENGKLGH

-1154 NCGFNSEG
+1154 NCGFESKG

-1172 YNIAKRGY
+1172 YNIAKRGFL
-1180 WEFEKLK
+1180 EFKKLK

>member
-10 ISFKLQ
+10 IRFKLQ

-21 ASIQSK
+21 ASIQNK
-27 IDALNVEGE
+27 IDALNVDGE
-36 FDLVNFFSRLEN
+36 FDLVNFFSKLEN
-48 FLNDIGDYLL
+48 YLYDINDYLFFE
-58 KRNDNNTDN
+58 RED
-67 AILNGSLLVKS
+67 GSIFKGGIVVKS
-78 EWMRNYARQQLA
+78 EWMKTHAKQQLA
-90 EFKFKEINSEKNQN
+90 EFRYKERSEDNQR
-104 NDSPKRKSIRT
+104 NDSRRVKRPRM

-122 DLSDRIFEAY
+122 KLSDRII
-132 NVAVEVYDRMID
+132 EVHDDIVDVYEKLQD

-154 DKAQIA
+154 DRAKIA

-189 ELSLRLKHS
+189 ELSLRLKKS

-207 LGLQSYL
+207 MGVQSYL

-235 RPIDYTRKIDDKN
+235 RPIDYTRKI
-248 KELKVDW
+248 KEINDRLRVDW
-255 KKCEGWFLG
+255 KKCEEWCFGK
-264 PNKSEDDL
+264 NKSANDIR
-272 LLWNAIKAD
+272 WWKTIKAD

-292 LGEMPMRDIN
+292 LGEMPMRDIE
-302 DYANMRQILKNI
+302 DYANLRQILKNI
-314 LAQQKAE
+314 LAQQRAE

-347 DEDFDKYYELSE
+347 DEDFDEYFDFSE
-359 DIEETATIRNQTR
+359 EIEQTATKRNQTR
-372 DQNKQRELRTKINR
+372 DQYKQRELRTKINR
-386 LRKKRG
+386 LKKQRG
-392 DLLSEACK
+392 DLLSEACR
-400 ETKGRFVDYK
+400 ETKDRFVDYK

-422 HGKLYAQLKGI
+422 HGRLYAQLKGI
-433 EKERNESQMIN
+433 EKERNESQMIS
-444 YWAMILQNG
+444 YWAMILQSG
-453 NNHKLV
+453 SKHKLV

-465 ASELRNR
+465 ASELKNNR

-501 SNIENGSNKFYSDLR
+501 SNIESGSNKFYSDLR
-516 NEAEFNHKY
+516 NEAEFSRKY

-544 KIEFYKDVLRSRT
+544 KIEFYKDVLSSRT
-557 ASKMLSISKEELKQE
+557 AGKVLSISKEELKQE

-595 MFTVNPHIIAA
+595 MFTVNPHIIDA
-606 LKKNLSAQVF
+606 LKSDFAAQVF
-616 EITSLDLRHE
+616 DITSLDLRHE
-626 ESCKDKENVFEYSDK
+626 ESCKDKESVFEYSDK
-641 MHTRIWKQFWSEDNE
+641 MHTRIWKEFWSEDNE

-677 SRIAKYGTDSTQRNR
+677 SRIAKYGADSTQRNR

-724 KIVENFNKEVLKED
+724 KIVENFNREVLKED

-764 GSNDATFEM
+764 ESNDATFEM
-773 LRKVDEFGFPT
+773 LKKVDEFGFPT

-808 SYFIKEELYCR
+808 SYFIKEDLYCR
-819 TFGKSHQEYESMFET
+819 TFGKSHQEYEAMFET

-888 SVEIILK
+888 SVEIELK
-895 RSEELSDNE
+895 RSYELSDTE
-904 RQKFIDYLN
+904 RQMFIDYLN
-913 ADNKMYEKLS
+913 ADNKRYEKLS
-923 ETDKSKYVTWIYDYW
+923 KTDKSKYVTWIYDRW
-938 NGKDVANNDFE
+938 NGKEVANKDFE
-949 NVYKECRRKGNF
+949 NVYDKCKRKGNF

-976 EKVVDIFDIRNVFK
+976 ETVVDVFDIRNVFK
-990 FRKDFDCLMS
+990 LRKDFDCLMS
-1000 QEEIKEELNKY
+1000 QEEIKAELNRY

-1018 EELDLNLK
+1018 EELDLNL
-1026 RTKSSLAANVI
+1026 RQTKSSLVANVI

-1054 GLVVSEGFGI
+1054 GLVVSEGFGV

-1087 QKFQGKGLVPPIKN
+1087 QKFQAKGLVPPIKN
-1101 ILMFREKDNNRE
+1101 ILMFREEDNNRE
-1113 GKNTI
+1113 SKKSV

-1135 QNCPVCEKGKLRH
+1135 QNCPVCENGKLGH
-1148 TEICPN
+1148 TEVCPN
-1154 NCGFNSEG
+1154 NCGFKSEG

-1172 YNIAKRGY
+1172 YNIAKRGFL
-1180 WEFEKLK
+1180 EFKKLK

>member
-10 ISFKLQ
+10 IRFKLQ

-21 ASIQSK
+21 ASIQNK
-27 IDALNVEGE
+27 IDALNVDGE
-36 FDLVNFFSRLEN
+36 FDLVNFFSKLEN
-48 FLNDIGDYLL
+48 YLYDINDYLFFEREDRSIF
-58 KRNDNNTDN
+58 KGG
-67 AILNGSLLVKS
+67 IVVKS
-78 EWMRNYARQQLA
+78 EWMKTYAKQQLA
-90 EFKFKEINSEKNQN
+90 EFRYKERSEDNQR
-104 NDSPKRKSIRT
+104 NDSRRVKRPRM
-115 QHTLSEY
+115 QHTLSDY
-122 DLSDRIFEAY
+122 KLSDRIIG
-132 NVAVEVYDRMID
+132 VYDDIVDVYEKLQD

-154 DKAQIA
+154 DRAKIA

-189 ELSLRLKHS
+189 ELSLRLKKS

-207 LGLQSYL
+207 MGVQNYL

-235 RPIDYTRKIDDKN
+235 RPIDYTRKI
-248 KELKVDW
+248 KEINDRLRVDW
-255 KKCEGWFLG
+255 KKCEEWCFGK
-264 PNKSEDDL
+264 NKSANDIR
-272 LLWNAIKAD
+272 WWKTIKAD

-292 LGEMPMRDIN
+292 LGEMPMRDIE
-302 DYANMRQILKNI
+302 DYANLRQILKNI
-314 LAQQKAE
+314 LAQQRAE

-347 DEDFDKYYELSE
+347 DEDFDEYFNFSE
-359 DIEETATIRNQTR
+359 EIEQTATKRNQTR
-372 DQNKQRELRTKINR
+372 DQYKQRELRTKINR
-386 LRKKRG
+386 LGKQRR
-392 DLLSEACK
+392 DLLNDACR
-400 ETKGRFVDYK
+400 ETKDRFVDYK
-410 RFAAF
+410 RFVAF

-422 HGKLYAQLKGI
+422 HGRLYAQLKGI
-433 EKERNESQMIN
+433 EKERNESQMIS
-444 YWAMILQNG
+444 YWAMILQSG
-453 NNHKLV
+453 SKHKLV

-465 ASELRNR
+465 ASELKNG

-501 SNIENGSNKFYSDLR
+501 SNIESGSNKFYSDLR
-516 NEAEFNHKY
+516 NEAEFSRKY

-544 KIEFYKDVLRSRT
+544 KIEFYKDVLSSRT
-557 ASKMLSISKEELKQE
+557 AGKMLSISKEELKQE

-595 MFTVNPHIIAA
+595 MFTVNPHIIDA
-606 LKKNLSAQVF
+606 LKSDFAAQVF
-616 EITSLDLRHE
+616 DITSLDLRHE
-626 ESCKDKENVFEYSDK
+626 ESCKDKETVFEYSDK
-641 MHTRIWKQFWSEDNE
+641 MHTRIWKEFWSEDNE

-677 SRIAKYGTDSTQRNR
+677 SRIAKYGADSTQRNR

-724 KIVENFNKEVLKED
+724 KIVENFNREVLKED

-764 GSNDATFEM
+764 ESNDATFEM
-773 LRKVDEFGFPT
+773 LKKVDEFGFPT

-808 SYFIKEELYCR
+808 SYFIKEDLYCR
-819 TFGKSHQEYESMFET
+819 TFGKSHQEYEAMFET

-888 SVEIILK
+888 SVEIELK
-895 RSEELSDNE
+895 RSYELSDNE
-904 RQKFIDYLN
+904 RQTFIDYLN
-913 ADNKMYEKLS
+913 ADNKKYEKLS
-923 ETDKSKYVTWIYDYW
+923 KTDKSKYVTWIYDRW
-938 NGKDVANNDFE
+938 NGKEVENKDFE
-949 NVYKECRRKGNF
+949 NVYNECKRKGNF

-976 EKVVDIFDIRNVFK
+976 ETVVDVFDIRNVFK
-990 FRKDFDCLMS
+990 LRKDFDCLMS
-1000 QEEIKEELNKY
+1000 QEEIKAELNRY

-1018 EELDLNLK
+1018 EELDLNL
-1026 RTKSSLAANVI
+1026 RQTKSSLVANVI

-1054 GLVVSEGFGI
+1054 GLVVSEGFGV

-1087 QKFQGKGLVPPIKN
+1087 QKFQAKGLVPPIKN
-1101 ILMFREKDNNRE
+1101 ILMFREEDNNRE
-1113 GKNTI
+1113 SKKSV

-1135 QNCPVCEKGKLRH
+1135 QNCPVCENGKLRH

-1154 NCGFNSEG
+1154 NCGFKSEG

-1172 YNIAKRGY
+1172 YNIAKRGFL
-1180 WEFEKLK
+1180 EFKKLK

>member
-10 ISFKLQ
+10 IRFKLQ

-21 ASIQSK
+21 ASIQNK
-27 IDALNVEGE
+27 IDALNVDGE
-36 FDLVNFFSRLEN
+36 FDLVNFFSKLKN
-48 FLNDIGDYLL
+48 YLYDINDYLFFE
-58 KRNDNNTDN
+58 RED
-67 AILNGSLLVKS
+67 GSIFKGGIVVKS
-78 EWMRNYARQQLA
+78 EWMKTHAKQQLA
-90 EFKFKEINSEKNQN
+90 EFRYKERSEDNQR
-104 NDSPKRKSIRT
+104 NDSRRVKRPRM

-122 DLSDRIFEAY
+122 KLSDRII
-132 NVAVEVYDRMID
+132 EVHDDIVDVYEKLQD

-154 DKAQIA
+154 DRAKIA

-189 ELSLRLKHS
+189 ELSLRLKQS

-207 LGLQSYL
+207 MGVQNYL

-235 RPIDYTRKIDDKN
+235 RPIDYTRKI
-248 KELKVDW
+248 KEINDRLRVDW
-255 KKCEGWFLG
+255 KKCEEWCFGK
-264 PNKSEDDL
+264 NKSANDIR
-272 LLWNAIKAD
+272 WWKTIKAD

-292 LGEMPMRDIN
+292 LGEMPMRDIE
-302 DYANMRQILKNI
+302 DYANLRQILKNI

-347 DEDFDKYYELSE
+347 DEEFDEYFDFSE
-359 DIEETATIRNQTR
+359 AIEETATKRNQTR
-372 DQNKQRELRTKINR
+372 DQYKQRELRTKINR
-386 LRKKRG
+386 LRKQRG
-392 DLLSEACK
+392 DLLSEACR
-400 ETKGRFVDYK
+400 ETKDRFMDYK

-422 HGKLYAQLKGI
+422 HGRLYAQLKGI
-433 EKERNESQMIN
+433 EKERNESQMIS
-444 YWAMILQNG
+444 YWAMILQSG
-453 NNHKLV
+453 SKHKLV

-465 ASELRNR
+465 ASELKNNR

-501 SNIENGSNKFYSDLR
+501 SNIESGSNKFYSDLR
-516 NEAEFNHKY
+516 NEAEFSRKY

-544 KIEFYKDVLRSRT
+544 KIEFYKDVLSSRT
-557 ASKMLSISKEELKQE
+557 AGKMLSISKEELKQE

-595 MFTVNPHIIAA
+595 MFTVNPYIIDA
-606 LKKNLSAQVF
+606 LRGNFAAQVF
-616 EITSLDLRHE
+616 DITSLDLRHE
-626 ESCKDKENVFEYSDK
+626 ESCKDKETVFEYSDK
-641 MHTRIWKQFWSEDNE
+641 MHTRIWKEFWSEDNE
-656 DSNFDVR
+656 DSNFDIR

-677 SRIAKYGTDSTQRNR
+677 SRIAKYGADSTQRNR

-724 KIVENFNKEVLKED
+724 KIVENFNREVLKED

-764 GSNDATFEM
+764 ESNDATFEM
-773 LRKVDEFGFPT
+773 LKKVDEFGFPT

-808 SYFIKEELYCR
+808 SYFIKEDLYCR
-819 TFGKSHQEYESMFET
+819 TFGKSHQEYEAMFET

-888 SVEIILK
+888 SVEIELK
-895 RSEELSDNE
+895 RSYELSDNE
-904 RQKFIDYLN
+904 RQTFIDYLN
-913 ADNKMYEKLS
+913 ADNKRYEKLS
-923 ETDKSKYVTWIYDYW
+923 KTDKSKYVTWIYDCW
-938 NGKDVANNDFE
+938 NGKEVENKDFE
-949 NVYKECRRKGNF
+949 NVYNECKRKGNF

-976 EKVVDIFDIRNVFK
+976 ETVVDVFDIRNVFK
-990 FRKDFDCLMS
+990 LRKDFDCLMS
-1000 QEEIKEELNKY
+1000 QEEIKAELNRY

-1018 EELDLNLK
+1018 EELDLNL
-1026 RTKSSLAANVI
+1026 RQTKSSLVANVI

-1054 GLVVSEGFGI
+1054 GLVVSEGFGVN
-1064 SKVEQDLEKFS
+1064 KVEQDLEKFS

-1087 QKFQGKGLVPPIKN
+1087 QKFQAKGLVPPIKN
-1101 ILMFREKDNNRE
+1101 ILMFRENDNNRE
-1113 GKNTI
+1113 GKKNI

-1123 GNICFVDPSGTS
+1123 GNICFVDPRDTS
-1135 QNCPVCEKGKLRH
+1135 QNCPICEKGKLRH

-1154 NCGFNSEG
+1154 NCGFKSEG

-1172 YNIAKRGY
+1172 YNIAKRGFL
-1180 WEFEKLK
+1180 EFKKLK

>member
-21 ASIQSK
+21 ASIQNK
-27 IDALNVEGE
+27 IDALNVDGE
-36 FDLVNFFSRLEN
+36 FDLVNFFSKLEN
-48 FLNDIGDYLL
+48 YLYDINDYLFFE
-58 KRNDNNTDN
+58 RED
-67 AILNGSLLVKS
+67 GSIFKGGIVVKS
-78 EWMRNYARQQLA
+78 EWMKTYAKQQLA
-90 EFKFKEINSEKNQN
+90 EFRYKERSEDNQR
-104 NDSPKRKSIRT
+104 NDSRRVKRPRM
-115 QHTLSEY
+115 QHTLSDY
-122 DLSDRIFEAY
+122 KLSDRIIG
-132 NVAVEVYDRMID
+132 VYDDIVDVYEKLQD

-154 DKAQIA
+154 DRAKIA

-189 ELSLRLKHS
+189 ELSLRLKKS

-207 LGLQSYL
+207 MGVQNYL

-235 RPIDYTRKIDDKN
+235 RPIDYTRKI
-248 KELKVDW
+248 KEINDRLRVDW
-255 KKCEGWFLG
+255 KKCEEWCFGK
-264 PNKSEDDL
+264 NKSANDIR
-272 LLWNAIKAD
+272 WWKTIKAD

-292 LGEMPMRDIN
+292 LGEMPMRDIE
-302 DYANMRQILKNI
+302 DYANLRQILKNI
-314 LAQQKAE
+314 LAQQRAE

-347 DEDFDKYYELSE
+347 EEEFDEYFNFSE
-359 DIEETATIRNQTR
+359 EIEQTATKRNQTR
-372 DQNKQRELRTKINR
+372 DQYKQRELRTKINR
-386 LRKKRG
+386 LRKQRG
-392 DLLSEACK
+392 DLLNDACR
-400 ETKGRFVDYK
+400 ETRDRFMDYK

-422 HGKLYAQLKGI
+422 HGRLYAQLKGI
-433 EKERNESQMIN
+433 EKERNESQMIS
-444 YWAMILQNG
+444 YWAMILQSG
-453 NNHKLV
+453 SKHKLV
-459 LVPKEK
+459 LVPKER
-465 ASELRNR
+465 ASKLRNR

-487 FESFS
+487 LESFS

-501 SNIENGSNKFYSDLR
+501 SNIESGSNKFYSDLR
-516 NEAEFNHKY
+516 NEAEFSRKY

-544 KIEFYKDVLRSRT
+544 KIEFYKDVLSSRT
-557 ASKMLSISKEELKQE
+557 AGKMLSISKEELKQE

-595 MFTVNPHIIAA
+595 MFTVNPHIIDA
-606 LKKNLSAQVF
+606 LKSDFAAQVF
-616 EITSLDLRHE
+616 DITSLDLRHE
-626 ESCKDKENVFEYSDK
+626 ESCKDKESVFEYSDK
-641 MHTRIWKQFWSEDNE
+641 MHTRIWKEFWSEDNE
-656 DSNFDVR
+656 DSNFDIR

-677 SRIAKYGTDSTQRNR
+677 SRIAKYGADSTQRNR

-724 KIVENFNKEVLKED
+724 KIVENFNREVLKED

-764 GSNDATFEM
+764 ESNDATFEM
-773 LRKVDEFGFPT
+773 LKKVDEFGFPT

-808 SYFIKEELYCR
+808 SYFIKEDLYCR
-819 TFGKSHQEYESMFET
+819 TFGKSHQEYEAMFET

-888 SVEIILK
+888 SVEIELK
-895 RSEELSDNE
+895 RSYELSDNE
-904 RQKFIDYLN
+904 RQTFIDYLN
-913 ADNKMYEKLS
+913 ADNKKYEKLS
-923 ETDKSKYVTWIYDYW
+923 KTDKSKYVTWIYDRW
-938 NGKDVANNDFE
+938 NGKEVANKDFE
-949 NVYKECRRKGNF
+949 NVYNECKRKGNF

-976 EKVVDIFDIRNVFK
+976 ETVVDVFDIRNVFK
-990 FRKDFDCLMS
+990 LRKDFDCLMS
-1000 QEEIKEELNKY
+1000 QEEIKAELNRY

-1018 EELDLNLK
+1018 EELDLNL
-1026 RTKSSLAANVI
+1026 RQTKSSLVANVI

-1054 GLVVSEGFGI
+1054 GLVVSEGFGV

-1087 QKFQGKGLVPPIKN
+1087 QKFQAKGLVPPIKN
-1101 ILMFREKDNNRE
+1101 ILMFREEDNNRE
-1113 GKNTI
+1113 SKKSV

-1135 QNCPVCEKGKLRH
+1135 QNCPVCENGKLRH

-1154 NCGFNSEG
+1154 NCGFKSEG

-1172 YNIAKRGY
+1172 YNIAKRGFL
-1180 WEFEKLK
+1180 EFKKLK

>member
-10 ISFKLQ
+10 IRFKLQ

-21 ASIQSK
+21 ASIQNK
-27 IDALNVEGE
+27 IDALNVDGE
-36 FDLVNFFSRLEN
+36 FDLVNFFSKLKN
-48 FLNDIGDYLL
+48 YLYDINDYLFFE
-58 KRNDNNTDN
+58 RED
-67 AILNGSLLVKS
+67 GSIFKGGIVVKS
-78 EWMRNYARQQLA
+78 EWMKTHAKQQLA
-90 EFKFKEINSEKNQN
+90 EFRYKERSEDNQR
-104 NDSPKRKSIRT
+104 NDSRRVKRPRI

-122 DLSDRIFEAY
+122 KVSDRIID
-132 NVAVEVYDRMID
+132 VHDDIVDVYEKLQD

-154 DKAQIA
+154 DRAKIA

-189 ELSLRLKHS
+189 ELSLRLKKS

-207 LGLQSYL
+207 MGVQNYL

-235 RPIDYTRKIDDKN
+235 RPIDYTRKI
-248 KELKVDW
+248 KEINDRLRVDW
-255 KKCEGWFLG
+255 KKCEEWCFGK
-264 PNKSEDDL
+264 NKSANDIR
-272 LLWNAIKAD
+272 WWKTIKAD

-292 LGEMPMRDIN
+292 LGEMPMRDIE
-302 DYANMRQILKNI
+302 DYANLRQILKNI
-314 LAQQKAE
+314 LAQQQAE

-347 DEDFDKYYELSE
+347 DEEFDEYFDFSE
-359 DIEETATIRNQTR
+359 AIEQTATKRNQTR
-372 DQNKQRELRTKINR
+372 DQYKQRELRTKINR
-386 LRKKRG
+386 LRKQRR
-392 DLLSEACK
+392 DLLNDACR
-400 ETKGRFVDYK
+400 ETRDRFVDYK
-410 RFAAF
+410 RFVAF

-422 HGKLYAQLKGI
+422 HGRLYAQLKGI
-433 EKERNESQMIN
+433 EKERNESQMIS
-444 YWAMILQNG
+444 YWAMILQSG
-453 NNHKLV
+453 SKHKLV

-465 ASELRNR
+465 ASELKNG

-501 SNIENGSNKFYSDLR
+501 SNIESGSNKFYSDLR
-516 NEAEFNHKY
+516 NEAEFSRKY

-544 KIEFYKDVLRSRT
+544 KIEFYKDVLSSRT
-557 ASKMLSISKEELKQE
+557 AGKMLSISKEELKQE

-595 MFTVNPHIIAA
+595 MFTVNPHIIDA
-606 LKKNLSAQVF
+606 LKSDFAAQVF
-616 EITSLDLRHE
+616 DITSLDLRHE
-626 ESCKDKENVFEYSDK
+626 ESCKDKETVFEYSDK
-641 MHTRIWKQFWSEDNE
+641 MHTRIWKEFWSEDNE

-677 SRIAKYGTDSTQRNR
+677 SRIAKYGADSTQRNR

-724 KIVENFNKEVLKED
+724 KIVENFNREVLKED

-764 GSNDATFEM
+764 ESNDATFEM
-773 LRKVDEFGFPT
+773 LKKVDEFGFPT

-808 SYFIKEELYCR
+808 SYFIKEDLYCR
-819 TFGKSHQEYESMFET
+819 TFGKSHQEYEAMFET

-888 SVEIILK
+888 SVEIELK
-895 RSEELSDNE
+895 RSYELSDNE
-904 RQKFIDYLN
+904 RQTFIDYLN
-913 ADNKMYEKLS
+913 ADNKRYEKLS
-923 ETDKSKYVTWIYDYW
+923 KTDKSKYVTWIYDRW
-938 NGKDVANNDFE
+938 NGKEVANKDFE
-949 NVYKECRRKGNF
+949 NVYDECKRKGNF

-976 EKVVDIFDIRNVFK
+976 ETVVDVFDVRNVFK
-990 FRKDFDCLMS
+990 LRKDFDCLMS
-1000 QEEIKEELNKY
+1000 QEEIKAELNRY

-1018 EELDLNLK
+1018 EELDLNL
-1026 RTKSSLAANVI
+1026 RQTKSSLVANVI

-1054 GLVVSEGFGI
+1054 GLVVSEGFGV

-1087 QKFQGKGLVPPIKN
+1087 QKFQAKGLVPPIKN

-1113 GKNTI
+1113 GKKSV

-1154 NCGFNSEG
+1154 NCGFKSEG

-1172 YNIAKRGY
+1172 YNIAKRGFL
-1180 WEFEKLK
+1180 EFKKLK

>member
-10 ISFKLQ
+10 IRFKLQ

-27 IDALNVEGE
+27 IDALNVDGE
-36 FDLVNFFSRLEN
+36 FDLVNFFSKLEN
-48 FLNDIGDYLL
+48 YLYDINDYLFFE
-58 KRNDNNTDN
+58 RED
-67 AILNGSLLVKS
+67 GSIFKGGIVVKS
-78 EWMRNYARQQLA
+78 EWIKTHAKQQLA
-90 EFKFKEINSEKNQN
+90 EFRYKERSEDNQR
-104 NDSPKRKSIRT
+104 NDSRRVKRPRI
-115 QHTLSEY
+115 QHTLSDY
-122 DLSDRIFEAY
+122 KLSDRII
-132 NVAVEVYDRMID
+132 EVHDDIVDVYEKLQD

-154 DKAQIA
+154 DRAKIA

-189 ELSLRLKHS
+189 ELSLRLKQS

-207 LGLQSYL
+207 MGVQNYL

-235 RPIDYTRKIDDKN
+235 RPIDYTRKI
-248 KELKVDW
+248 KEINDRLRVDW
-255 KKCEGWFLG
+255 KKCEEWCFGK
-264 PNKSEDDL
+264 NKSANDII
-272 LLWNAIKAD
+272 WWKTIKAD

-292 LGEMPMRDIN
+292 LGEMPMRDIE
-302 DYANMRQILKNI
+302 DYANLRQILKNI
-314 LAQQKAE
+314 LAQQRAE

-347 DEDFDKYYELSE
+347 DEEFDEYFDFSE
-359 DIEETATIRNQTR
+359 AIEETATKRNQTR
-372 DQNKQRELRTKINR
+372 DQYKQRELRTKINR
-386 LRKKRG
+386 LRKQRG
-392 DLLSEACK
+392 DLLSDACR
-400 ETKGRFVDYK
+400 ETRDRFVDYK
-410 RFAAF
+410 RFVAF

-422 HGKLYAQLKGI
+422 HGRLYAQLKGI
-433 EKERNESQMIN
+433 EKERNESQMIS
-444 YWAMILQNG
+444 YWAMILQSG
-453 NNHKLV
+453 SKHKLV

-465 ASELRNR
+465 ASELKNG

-501 SNIENGSNKFYSDLR
+501 SNIESGSNKFYSDLR
-516 NEAEFNHKY
+516 NEAEFSRKY

-544 KIEFYKDVLRSRT
+544 KIEFYKDVLSSRT
-557 ASKMLSISKEELKQE
+557 AGKVLSISKEELKQE

-595 MFTVNPHIIAA
+595 MFTVNPHIIDV
-606 LKKNLSAQVF
+606 LKSDFAAQVF
-616 EITSLDLRHE
+616 DITSLDLRHE
-626 ESCKDKENVFEYSDK
+626 ESCKDKETMFEYSDK
-641 MHTRIWKQFWSEDNE
+641 MHTRIWKEFWSEDNE

-677 SRIAKYGTDSTQRNR
+677 SRIAKYGADSTQRNR

-724 KIVENFNKEVLKED
+724 KIVENFNREVLKED

-764 GSNDATFEM
+764 ESNDATFEM
-773 LRKVDEFGFPT
+773 LKKVDEFGFPT

-808 SYFIKEELYCR
+808 SYFIKEDLYCR
-819 TFGKSHQEYESMFET
+819 TFGKSHQEYEAMFET

-888 SVEIILK
+888 SVEIELK
-895 RSEELSDNE
+895 RSYELSDTE
-904 RQKFIDYLN
+904 RQTFIDYLN
-913 ADNKMYEKLS
+913 ADNKRYEKLS
-923 ETDKSKYVTWIYDYW
+923 KTDKSKYVTWIYDRW
-938 NGKDVANNDFE
+938 NGKEVANKDFE
-949 NVYKECRRKGNF
+949 NVYNECKRKGNF

-976 EKVVDIFDIRNVFK
+976 ETVVDVFDVRNVFK
-990 FRKDFDCLMS
+990 LRKDFDCLMS
-1000 QEEIKEELNKY
+1000 QEEIKAELNRY

-1018 EELDLNLK
+1018 EELDLNL
-1026 RTKSSLAANVI
+1026 RQTKSSLVANVI

-1054 GLVVSEGFGI
+1054 GLVVSEGFGV

-1087 QKFQGKGLVPPIKN
+1087 QKFQAKGLVPPIKN
-1101 ILMFREKDNNRE
+1101 ILMFREEDNNRE
-1113 GKNTI
+1113 GKKSV

-1154 NCGFNSEG
+1154 NCGFKSEG

-1172 YNIAKRGY
+1172 YNIAKRGFL
-1180 WEFEKLK
+1180 EFKKLK

>member
-10 ISFKLQ
+10 IRFKLQ

-21 ASIQSK
+21 ASIQNK
-27 IDALNVEGE
+27 IDALNVDSE
-36 FDLVNFFSRLEN
+36 FDLVNFFSKLK
-48 FLNDIGDYLL
+48 DYLYDI
-58 KRNDNNTDN
+58 NDYLFFERED
-67 AILNGSLLVKS
+67 GSIFKGGIVVKS
-78 EWMRNYARQQLA
+78 EWIKTYAKQQLA
-90 EFKFKEINSEKNQN
+90 EFRYKERSEDNQR
-104 NDSPKRKSIRT
+104 NDSRRVKRPRM
-115 QHTLSEY
+115 QHTLSDY
-122 DLSDRIFEAY
+122 KLSDRIIG
-132 NVAVEVYDRMID
+132 VYDDIVDVYEKLQD

-154 DKAQIA
+154 DRAKIA

-189 ELSLRLKHS
+189 ELSLRLKKS

-207 LGLQSYL
+207 MGVQNYL

-235 RPIDYTRKIDDKN
+235 RPIDYTRKI
-248 KELKVDW
+248 KEINDRLRVDW
-255 KKCEGWFLG
+255 KKCEEWCFGK
-264 PNKSEDDL
+264 NKSGNDIR
-272 LLWNAIKAD
+272 WWKTIKAD

-292 LGEMPMRDIN
+292 LGEMPMRDIE
-302 DYANMRQILKNI
+302 DYANLRQILKNI
-314 LAQQKAE
+314 LAQQRAE

-347 DEDFDKYYELSE
+347 EEEFDEYFDFSE
-359 DIEETATIRNQTR
+359 EIEQTATKRNQTR
-372 DQNKQRELRTKINR
+372 DQYKQRELRTKINR
-386 LRKKRG
+386 LGKQRR
-392 DLLSEACK
+392 DLLNDACR
-400 ETKGRFVDYK
+400 ETKDRFVDYK
-410 RFAAF
+410 RFVAF

-422 HGKLYAQLKGI
+422 HGRLYAQLKGI
-433 EKERNESQMIN
+433 EKERNESQMIS

-453 NNHKLV
+453 SKHKLV
-459 LVPKEK
+459 LVQKEK

-501 SNIENGSNKFYSDLR
+501 SNIESGSNKFYSDLR
-516 NEAEFNHKY
+516 NEAEFSRKY

-544 KIEFYKDVLRSRT
+544 KIEFYKDVLSSRT
-557 ASKMLSISKEELKQE
+557 AGKMLSISKEELKQE

-595 MFTVNPHIIAA
+595 MFTVNPYIIDA
-606 LKKNLSAQVF
+606 LKSDFAAQVF
-616 EITSLDLRHE
+616 DITSLDLRHE
-626 ESCKDKENVFEYSDK
+626 ESCRDKETVFEYSDK
-641 MHTRIWKQFWSEDNE
+641 MHTRIWKEFWSEDNE
-656 DSNFDVR
+656 DSNFDIR

-677 SRIAKYGTDSTQRNR
+677 SRIAKYGADSTQRNR

-724 KIVENFNKEVLKED
+724 KIVENFNREVLKED
-738 FRFAL
+738 FHFAL

-764 GSNDATFEM
+764 ESNDATFEM
-773 LRKVDEFGFPT
+773 LKKVDEFGFPT
-784 LTIRDLKYKE
+784 LTIRDLNYKE

-808 SYFIKEELYCR
+808 SYFIKEDLYCR
-819 TFGKSHQEYESMFET
+819 TFGKSHQEYEAMFET

-888 SVEIILK
+888 SVEIELK
-895 RSEELSDNE
+895 RSYELSDNE
-904 RQKFIDYLN
+904 RQTFIDYLN
-913 ADNKMYEKLS
+913 ADNKKYEKLS
-923 ETDKSKYVTWIYDYW
+923 KTDKSKYVTWIYDRW
-938 NGKDVANNDFE
+938 NGKEVANKDFE
-949 NVYKECRRKGNF
+949 NVYNECKRKGNF

-976 EKVVDIFDIRNVFK
+976 ETVVDVFDIRNVFK
-990 FRKDFDCLMS
+990 LRKDFDCLMS
-1000 QEEIKEELNKY
+1000 QEEIKAELNRY

-1018 EELDLNLK
+1018 EELDLNL
-1026 RTKSSLAANVI
+1026 RQTKSSLVANVI

-1054 GLVVSEGFGI
+1054 GLVVSEGFGV

-1087 QKFQGKGLVPPIKN
+1087 QKFQAKGLVPPIKN

-1113 GKNTI
+1113 GKKSV

-1135 QNCPVCEKGKLRH
+1135 QNCPVCENGKLGH

-1154 NCGFNSEG
+1154 NCGFKSEG

-1172 YNIAKRGY
+1172 YNIAKRGFL
-1180 WEFEKLK
+1180 EFKKLK

>member
-10 ISFKLQ
+10 IRFKLQ

-21 ASIQSK
+21 ASIQNK
-27 IDALNVEGE
+27 IDALNVDGE
-36 FDLVNFFSRLEN
+36 FDLVNFFSKLKN
-48 FLNDIGDYLL
+48 YLYDINDYLFFE
-58 KRNDNNTDN
+58 RED
-67 AILNGSLLVKS
+67 GSIFKGGIVVKS
-78 EWMRNYARQQLA
+78 EWMKTYAKQQLA
-90 EFKFKEINSEKNQN
+90 EFRYKERSEDNQR
-104 NDSPKRKSIRT
+104 NDSRRVKRPRM
-115 QHTLSEY
+115 QHTLSDY
-122 DLSDRIFEAY
+122 KLSDRIIG
-132 NVAVEVYDRMID
+132 VYDDIVDVYEKLQD

-154 DKAQIA
+154 DRAKIA

-189 ELSLRLKHS
+189 ELSLRLKKS

-207 LGLQSYL
+207 MGVQNYL

-235 RPIDYTRKIDDKN
+235 RPIDYTRKI
-248 KELKVDW
+248 KEINDRLRVDW
-255 KKCEGWFLG
+255 KKCEEWCFGK
-264 PNKSEDDL
+264 NKSGNDIR
-272 LLWNAIKAD
+272 WWKTIKAD

-292 LGEMPMRDIN
+292 LGEMPMRDIE
-302 DYANMRQILKNI
+302 DYANLRQILKNI
-314 LAQQKAE
+314 LAQQRAE

-347 DEDFDKYYELSE
+347 DEEFDEYFDFSE
-359 DIEETATIRNQTR
+359 AIEETATKRNQTR
-372 DQNKQRELRTKINR
+372 DQYKQRELRTKINR
-386 LRKKRG
+386 LGKQRR
-392 DLLSEACK
+392 DLLNDACR
-400 ETKGRFVDYK
+400 ETRDRFMDYK

-422 HGKLYAQLKGI
+422 HGRLYAQLKGI
-433 EKERNESQMIN
+433 EKERNESQMIS
-444 YWAMILQNG
+444 YWAMILQSG
-453 NNHKLV
+453 SKHQLV

-501 SNIENGSNKFYSDLR
+501 SNIESGSNKFYSDLR
-516 NEAEFNHKY
+516 NEAEFSRKY

-544 KIEFYKDVLRSRT
+544 KIEFYKDVLSSRT
-557 ASKMLSISKEELKQE
+557 AGKVLSISKEELKQE

-595 MFTVNPHIIAA
+595 MFTVNPHIIDV
-606 LKKNLSAQVF
+606 LKSDFAAQVF
-616 EITSLDLRHE
+616 DITSLDLRHE
-626 ESCKDKENVFEYSDK
+626 ESCKDKESVFEYSDK
-641 MHTRIWKQFWSEDNE
+641 MHTRIWKEFWSEDNE

-677 SRIAKYGTDSTQRNR
+677 SRIAKYGADSTQRNR

-724 KIVENFNKEVLKED
+724 KIVENFNREVLKED

-764 GSNDATFEM
+764 ESNDATFEM
-773 LRKVDEFGFPT
+773 LKKVDEFGFPT

-808 SYFIKEELYCR
+808 SYFIKEDLYCR
-819 TFGKSHQEYESMFET
+819 TFGKSHQEYEAMFET

-888 SVEIILK
+888 SVEIELK
-895 RSEELSDNE
+895 RSYELSDNE
-904 RQKFIDYLN
+904 RQTFIDYLN
-913 ADNKMYEKLS
+913 ADNKKYEKLS
-923 ETDKSKYVTWIYDYW
+923 KTDKSKYVTWIYDRW
-938 NGKDVANNDFE
+938 NGKEVANKDFE
-949 NVYKECRRKGNF
+949 NVYNECKRKGNF

-976 EKVVDIFDIRNVFK
+976 ETVVDVFDIRNVFK
-990 FRKDFDCLMS
+990 LRKDFDCLMS
-1000 QEEIKEELNKY
+1000 QEEIKAELNRY

-1018 EELDLNLK
+1018 EELDLNL
-1026 RTKSSLAANVI
+1026 RQTKSSLVANVI

-1054 GLVVSEGFGI
+1054 GLVVSEGFGV

-1087 QKFQGKGLVPPIKN
+1087 QKFQAKGLVPPIKN
-1101 ILMFREKDNNRE
+1101 ILMFREEDNNRE
-1113 GKNTI
+1113 SKKSV

-1135 QNCPVCEKGKLRH
+1135 QNCPVCENGKLRH

-1154 NCGFNSEG
+1154 NCGFKSEG

-1172 YNIAKRGY
+1172 YNIAKRGFL
-1180 WEFEKLK
+1180 EFKKLK

>member
-10 ISFKLQ
+10 IRFKLQ

-21 ASIQSK
+21 ASIQNK
-27 IDALNVEGE
+27 IDALNVDGE
-36 FDLVNFFSRLEN
+36 FDLVNFFSKLKN
-48 FLNDIGDYLL
+48 YLYDINDYLFFE
-58 KRNDNNTDN
+58 RED
-67 AILNGSLLVKS
+67 GSIFKGGIVVKS
-78 EWMRNYARQQLA
+78 EWMKTHAKQQLA
-90 EFKFKEINSEKNQN
+90 EFRYKERSEDNQR
-104 NDSPKRKSIRT
+104 NDSRRVKRPRM

-122 DLSDRIFEAY
+122 KVSDRIID
-132 NVAVEVYDRMID
+132 VHDDIVDVYEKLQD

-154 DKAQIA
+154 DRAKIA

-189 ELSLRLKHS
+189 ELSLRLKKS

-207 LGLQSYL
+207 MGVQSYL

-235 RPIDYTRKIDDKN
+235 RPIDYTRKI
-248 KELKVDW
+248 KEINDRLRVDW
-255 KKCEGWFLG
+255 KKCEEWCFGK
-264 PNKSEDDL
+264 NKSANDIR
-272 LLWNAIKAD
+272 WWKTIKAD

-292 LGEMPMRDIN
+292 LGEMPMRDIE
-302 DYANMRQILKNI
+302 DYANLRQILKNI

-347 DEDFDKYYELSE
+347 DEEFDEYFDFSE
-359 DIEETATIRNQTR
+359 AIEETATKRNQTR
-372 DQNKQRELRTKINR
+372 DQYKQRELRTKINR
-386 LRKKRG
+386 LRKQRG
-392 DLLSEACK
+392 DLLNDACR
-400 ETKGRFVDYK
+400 ETRDRFMDYK

-422 HGKLYAQLKGI
+422 HGRLYAQLKGI
-433 EKERNESQMIN
+433 EKERNESQMIS
-444 YWAMILQNG
+444 YWAMILQSG
-453 NNHKLV
+453 SKHQLV

-465 ASELRNR
+465 ASELKNNR

-501 SNIENGSNKFYSDLR
+501 SNIESGSNKFYSDLR
-516 NEAEFNHKY
+516 NEAEFSRKY

-544 KIEFYKDVLRSRT
+544 KIEFYKDVLSSRT
-557 ASKMLSISKEELKQE
+557 AGKVLSISKEELKQE

-595 MFTVNPHIIAA
+595 MFTVNPYIIDA
-606 LKKNLSAQVF
+606 LKSDFAAQMF
-616 EITSLDLRHE
+616 DITSLDLRHE
-626 ESCKDKENVFEYSDK
+626 ESCKDKETVFEYSDK
-641 MHTRIWKQFWSEDNE
+641 MHTRIWKEFWSEDNE

-677 SRIAKYGTDSTQRNR
+677 SRIAKYGADSTQRNR

-724 KIVENFNKEVLKED
+724 KIVENFNREVLKED

-764 GSNDATFEM
+764 ESNDATFEM
-773 LRKVDEFGFPT
+773 LKKVDEFGFPT
-784 LTIRDLKYKE
+784 LTIRDLNYKE

-808 SYFIKEELYCR
+808 SYFIKEDLYCR
-819 TFGKSHQEYESMFET
+819 TFGKSHQEYEAMFET

-888 SVEIILK
+888 SVEIELK
-895 RSEELSDNE
+895 RSYELSDNE
-904 RQKFIDYLN
+904 RQTFIDYLN
-913 ADNKMYEKLS
+913 ADNKRYEKLS
-923 ETDKSKYVTWIYDYW
+923 KTDKSKYVTWIYDRW
-938 NGKDVANNDFE
+938 NGKEVANKDFE
-949 NVYKECRRKGNF
+949 NVYDKCKRKGNF

-976 EKVVDIFDIRNVFK
+976 ETVVDVFDVRNVFK
-990 FRKDFDCLMS
+990 LRKDFDCLMS
-1000 QEEIKEELNKY
+1000 QEEIKAELNRY

-1018 EELDLNLK
+1018 EELDLNL
-1026 RTKSSLAANVI
+1026 RQTKSSLVANVI

-1054 GLVVSEGFGI
+1054 GLVVSEGFGV

-1087 QKFQGKGLVPPIKN
+1087 QKFQAKGLVPPIKN
-1101 ILMFREKDNNRE
+1101 ILMFREEDNNRE
-1113 GKNTI
+1113 SKKSV

-1123 GNICFVDPSGTS
+1123 GNICFVDPRETS
-1135 QNCPVCEKGKLRH
+1135 QNCPVCENGKLGH

-1154 NCGFNSEG
+1154 NCGFKSEG

-1172 YNIAKRGY
+1172 YNIAKRGFL
-1180 WEFEKLK
+1180 EFKKLK

>member
-10 ISFKLQ
+10 IRFKLQ

-21 ASIQSK
+21 ASIQNK
-27 IDALNVEGE
+27 IDALNVDGE
-36 FDLVNFFSRLEN
+36 FDLVNFFSKLE
-48 FLNDIGDYLL
+48 DYLYDI
-58 KRNDNNTDN
+58 NDYLFFERED
-67 AILNGSLLVKS
+67 GSIFKGGIVVKS
-78 EWMRNYARQQLA
+78 EWMKTHANQQLA
-90 EFKFKEINSEKNQN
+90 EFRYKERSEDNQR
-104 NDSPKRKSIRT
+104 NDSRRVKRPRM
-115 QHTLSEY
+115 QHTLSDY
-122 DLSDRIFEAY
+122 KLSDRII
-132 NVAVEVYDRMID
+132 EVHDDIVDVYEKLQD

-154 DKAQIA
+154 DRAKIA

-189 ELSLRLKHS
+189 ELSLRLKKS

-207 LGLQSYL
+207 MGVQNYL

-235 RPIDYTRKIDDKN
+235 RPIDYTRKI
-248 KELKVDW
+248 KEINDRLRVDW
-255 KKCEGWFLG
+255 KKCEEWCFGK
-264 PNKSEDDL
+264 NKSANDIR
-272 LLWNAIKAD
+272 WWKTIKAD

-292 LGEMPMRDIN
+292 LGEMPMRDIE
-302 DYANMRQILKNI
+302 DYANLRQILKNI
-314 LAQQKAE
+314 LAQQRAE

-347 DEDFDKYYELSE
+347 DEEFDEYFDFSE
-359 DIEETATIRNQTR
+359 AIEETATKRNQTR
-372 DQNKQRELRTKINR
+372 DQYKQRELRTKINR
-386 LRKKRG
+386 LRKQRG
-392 DLLSEACK
+392 DLLSDACR
-400 ETKGRFVDYK
+400 ETRDRFVDYK
-410 RFAAF
+410 RFVAF

-422 HGKLYAQLKGI
+422 HGRLYAQLKGI
-433 EKERNESQMIN
+433 EKERNESQMIS
-444 YWAMILQNG
+444 YWAMILQSG
-453 NNHKLV
+453 SKHKLV

-465 ASELRNR
+465 ASELKNG

-501 SNIENGSNKFYSDLR
+501 SNIESGSNKFYSDLR
-516 NEAEFNHKY
+516 NEAEFSRKY

-544 KIEFYKDVLRSRT
+544 KIEFYKDVLSSRT
-557 ASKMLSISKEELKQE
+557 AGKVLSISKEELKQE

-595 MFTVNPHIIAA
+595 MFTVNPHIIDV
-606 LKKNLSAQVF
+606 LKSDFAAQVF
-616 EITSLDLRHE
+616 DITSLDLRHE
-626 ESCKDKENVFEYSDK
+626 ESCKDKETMFEYSDK
-641 MHTRIWKQFWSEDNE
+641 MHTRIWKEFWSEDNE

-677 SRIAKYGTDSTQRNR
+677 SRIAKYGADSTQRNR

-724 KIVENFNKEVLKED
+724 KIVENFNREVLKED

-764 GSNDATFEM
+764 ESNDATFEM
-773 LRKVDEFGFPT
+773 LKKVDEFGFPT

-808 SYFIKEELYCR
+808 SYFIKEDLYCR
-819 TFGKSHQEYESMFET
+819 TFGKSHQEYEAMFET

-888 SVEIILK
+888 SVEIELK
-895 RSEELSDNE
+895 RSYELSDTE
-904 RQKFIDYLN
+904 RQTFIDYLN
-913 ADNKMYEKLS
+913 ADNKRYEKLS
-923 ETDKSKYVTWIYDYW
+923 KTDKSKYVTWIYDRW
-938 NGKDVANNDFE
+938 NGKEVANKDFE
-949 NVYKECRRKGNF
+949 NVYNECKRKGNF

-976 EKVVDIFDIRNVFK
+976 ETVVDVFDVRNVFK
-990 FRKDFDCLMS
+990 LRKDFDCLMS
-1000 QEEIKEELNKY
+1000 QEEIKAELNRY

-1018 EELDLNLK
+1018 EELDLNL
-1026 RTKSSLAANVI
+1026 RQTKSSLVANVI

-1054 GLVVSEGFGI
+1054 GLVVSEGFGV

-1087 QKFQGKGLVPPIKN
+1087 QKFQAKGLVPPIKN
-1101 ILMFREKDNNRE
+1101 ILMFREEDNNRE
-1113 GKNTI
+1113 GKKSV
-1118 PFLHI
+1118 PFLYI

-1154 NCGFNSEG
+1154 NCGFKSEG

-1172 YNIAKRGY
+1172 YNIAKRGFL
-1180 WEFEKLK
+1180 EFKKLK

>member
-10 ISFKLQ
+10 IRFKLQ

-21 ASIQSK
+21 ASIQNK
-27 IDALNVEGE
+27 IDALNVDGE
-36 FDLVNFFSRLEN
+36 FDLVNFFSKLEN
-48 FLNDIGDYLL
+48 YLYDINDYLFFEREDESIF
-58 KRNDNNTDN
+58 KGG
-67 AILNGSLLVKS
+67 IVVKS
-78 EWMRNYARQQLA
+78 EWMKTHAKQQLA
-90 EFKFKEINSEKNQN
+90 EFRYKERSEDNQR
-104 NDSPKRKSIRT
+104 NDSRRVKRPRM
-115 QHTLSEY
+115 QHTLSDY
-122 DLSDRIFEAY
+122 KLSDRII
-132 NVAVEVYDRMID
+132 EVHDDIVDVYEKLQD

-154 DKAQIA
+154 DRAKIA

-189 ELSLRLKHS
+189 ELSLRLKQS

-207 LGLQSYL
+207 MGVQNYL

-235 RPIDYTRKIDDKN
+235 RPIDYTRKI
-248 KELKVDW
+248 KEINDRLRVDW
-255 KKCEGWFLG
+255 KKCEEWCFGK
-264 PNKSEDDL
+264 NKSANDIR
-272 LLWNAIKAD
+272 WWKTIKAD

-292 LGEMPMRDIN
+292 LGEMPMRDIE
-302 DYANMRQILKNI
+302 DYANLRQILKNI

-347 DEDFDKYYELSE
+347 EEEFDEYFDFSE
-359 DIEETATIRNQTR
+359 EIEQTATKRNQTR
-372 DQNKQRELRTKINR
+372 DQYKQRELRTKINR
-386 LRKKRG
+386 LRKQRG
-392 DLLSEACK
+392 DLLSEACR
-400 ETKGRFVDYK
+400 ETKDRFMDYK

-422 HGKLYAQLKGI
+422 HGRLYAQLKGI
-433 EKERNESQMIN
+433 EKERNESQMIS
-444 YWAMILQNG
+444 YWAMILQSG
-453 NNHKLV
+453 SKHKLV

-465 ASELRNR
+465 ASELKNNR

-501 SNIENGSNKFYSDLR
+501 SNIESGSNKFYSDLR
-516 NEAEFNHKY
+516 NEAEFSRKY

-544 KIEFYKDVLRSRT
+544 KIEFYKDVLSSRT
-557 ASKMLSISKEELKQE
+557 AGKVLSISKEELKQE

-595 MFTVNPHIIAA
+595 MFTVNPYIIDA
-606 LKKNLSAQVF
+606 LRGNFAAQVF
-616 EITSLDLRHE
+616 DITSLDLRHE
-626 ESCKDKENVFEYSDK
+626 ESCKDKETVFEYSDK
-641 MHTRIWKQFWSEDNE
+641 MHTRIWKEFWSEDNE
-656 DSNFDVR
+656 DSNFDIR

-677 SRIAKYGTDSTQRNR
+677 SRIAKYGADSTQRNR

-724 KIVENFNKEVLKED
+724 KIVENFNREVLKED

-764 GSNDATFEM
+764 ESNDATFEM
-773 LRKVDEFGFPT
+773 LKKVDEFGFPT

-808 SYFIKEELYCR
+808 SYFIKEDLYCR
-819 TFGKSHQEYESMFET
+819 TFGKSHQEYEAMFET

-888 SVEIILK
+888 SVEIELK
-895 RSEELSDNE
+895 RSYELSDNE
-904 RQKFIDYLN
+904 RQTFIDYLN
-913 ADNKMYEKLS
+913 ADNKRYEKLS
-923 ETDKSKYVTWIYDYW
+923 KTDKSKYVTWIYDCW
-938 NGKDVANNDFE
+938 NGKEVENKDFE
-949 NVYKECRRKGNF
+949 NVYNECKRKGNF

-976 EKVVDIFDIRNVFK
+976 ETVVDVFDIRNVFK
-990 FRKDFDCLMS
+990 LRKDFDCLMS
-1000 QEEIKEELNKY
+1000 QEEIKAELNRY

-1018 EELDLNLK
+1018 EELDLNL
-1026 RTKSSLAANVI
+1026 RQTKSSLVANVI

-1054 GLVVSEGFGI
+1054 GLVVSEGFGVN
-1064 SKVEQDLEKFS
+1064 KVEQDLEKFS

-1087 QKFQGKGLVPPIKN
+1087 QKFQAKGLVPPIKN
-1101 ILMFREKDNNRE
+1101 ILMFRENDNNRE
-1113 GKNTI
+1113 GKKNI

-1123 GNICFVDPSGTS
+1123 GNICFVDPRDTS
-1135 QNCPVCEKGKLRH
+1135 QNCPICEKGKLRH

-1154 NCGFNSEG
+1154 NCGFKSEG

-1172 YNIAKRGY
+1172 YNIAKRGFL
-1180 WEFEKLK
+1180 EFKKLK

>member
-10 ISFKLQ
+10 IRFKLQ

-21 ASIQSK
+21 ASIQNK
-27 IDALNVEGE
+27 IDALNVDGE
-36 FDLVNFFSRLEN
+36 FDLVNFFSKLEN
-48 FLNDIGDYLL
+48 YLYDINDYLFFE
-58 KRNDNNTDN
+58 RED
-67 AILNGSLLVKS
+67 GSIFKGGIVVKS
-78 EWMRNYARQQLA
+78 EWMKTYAKQQLA
-90 EFKFKEINSEKNQN
+90 EFRYKERSEDNQR
-104 NDSPKRKSIRT
+104 NDSRRVKRPRM
-115 QHTLSEY
+115 QHTLSDY
-122 DLSDRIFEAY
+122 KLSDRIID
-132 NVAVEVYDRMID
+132 VHDDIVDVYEKLQD

-154 DKAQIA
+154 DRAKIA

-189 ELSLRLKHS
+189 ELSLRLKKS

-207 LGLQSYL
+207 MGVQNYL

-235 RPIDYTRKIDDKN
+235 RPIDYTRKI
-248 KELKVDW
+248 KEINDRLRVDW
-255 KKCEGWFLG
+255 KKCEEWCFGK
-264 PNKSEDDL
+264 NKSANDIR
-272 LLWNAIKAD
+272 WWKTIKAD

-292 LGEMPMRDIN
+292 LGEMPMRDIE
-302 DYANMRQILKNI
+302 DYANLRQILKNI
-314 LAQQKAE
+314 LAQQQAE

-347 DEDFDKYYELSE
+347 DEEFDEYFDFSE
-359 DIEETATIRNQTR
+359 AIEQTATKRNQTR
-372 DQNKQRELRTKINR
+372 DQYKQRELRTKINR
-386 LRKKRG
+386 LGKQRR
-392 DLLSEACK
+392 DLLNDACR
-400 ETKGRFVDYK
+400 ETKDRFVDYK
-410 RFAAF
+410 RFVAF

-422 HGKLYAQLKGI
+422 HGRLYAQLKGI
-433 EKERNESQMIN
+433 EKERNESQMIS
-444 YWAMILQNG
+444 YWAMILQSG
-453 NNHKLV
+453 SKHKLV

-465 ASELRNR
+465 ASELKNNR

-501 SNIENGSNKFYSDLR
+501 SNIESGSNKFYSDLR
-516 NEAEFNHKY
+516 NEAEFSRKY

-544 KIEFYKDVLRSRT
+544 KIEFYKDVLSSRT
-557 ASKMLSISKEELKQE
+557 AGKVLSISKEELKQE

-595 MFTVNPHIIAA
+595 MFTVNPYIIDA
-606 LKKNLSAQVF
+606 LKSDFAAQVF
-616 EITSLDLRHE
+616 DITSLDLRHE
-626 ESCKDKENVFEYSDK
+626 ESCKDKETVFEYSDK
-641 MHTRIWKQFWSEDNE
+641 MHTRIWKEFWSEDNE
-656 DSNFDVR
+656 DSNFDIR

-677 SRIAKYGTDSTQRNR
+677 SRIAKYGADSTQRNR

-724 KIVENFNKEVLKED
+724 KIVENFNREVLKED

-764 GSNDATFEM
+764 ESNDATFEM
-773 LRKVDEFGFPT
+773 LKKVDEFGFPT

-808 SYFIKEELYCR
+808 SYFIKEDLYCR
-819 TFGKSHQEYESMFET
+819 TFGKSHQEYEAMFET

-888 SVEIILK
+888 SVEIELK
-895 RSEELSDNE
+895 RSYELSDNE
-904 RQKFIDYLN
+904 RQMFIDYLN
-913 ADNKMYEKLS
+913 ADNKRYEKLS
-923 ETDKSKYVTWIYDYW
+923 KTDKSKYVTWIYDCW
-938 NGKDVANNDFE
+938 NGKEVANKDFE
-949 NVYKECRRKGNF
+949 NVYNECKRKGNF

-976 EKVVDIFDIRNVFK
+976 ETVVDVFDIRNVFK
-990 FRKDFDCLMS
+990 LRKDFDCLMS
-1000 QEEIKEELNKY
+1000 QEEIKAELNRY

-1018 EELDLNLK
+1018 EELDLNL
-1026 RTKSSLAANVI
+1026 RQTKSSLVANVI

-1054 GLVVSEGFGI
+1054 GLVVSEGFGV

-1087 QKFQGKGLVPPIKN
+1087 QKFQAKGLVPPIKN

-1113 GKNTI
+1113 SKKSV

-1135 QNCPVCEKGKLRH
+1135 QNCPVCENGKLGH

-1154 NCGFNSEG
+1154 NCGFKSEG

-1172 YNIAKRGY
+1172 YNIAKRGFL
-1180 WEFEKLK
+1180 EFKKLK

>member
-10 ISFKLQ
+10 IRFKLQ

-21 ASIQSK
+21 ASIQNK
-27 IDALNVEGE
+27 IDALNVDGE
-36 FDLVNFFSRLEN
+36 FDLVNFFSKLEN
-48 FLNDIGDYLL
+48 YLYDINDYLFFEREDESIF
-58 KRNDNNTDN
+58 KGG
-67 AILNGSLLVKS
+67 IVVKS
-78 EWMRNYARQQLA
+78 EWMKTHAKQQLA
-90 EFKFKEINSEKNQN
+90 EFRYKERSEDNQR
-104 NDSPKRKSIRT
+104 NDSRRVKRPRM
-115 QHTLSEY
+115 QHTLSDY
-122 DLSDRIFEAY
+122 KLSDRII
-132 NVAVEVYDRMID
+132 EVHDDIVDVYEKLQD

-154 DKAQIA
+154 DRAKIA

-189 ELSLRLKHS
+189 ELSLRLKQS

-207 LGLQSYL
+207 MGVQNYL

-235 RPIDYTRKIDDKN
+235 RPIDYTRKI
-248 KELKVDW
+248 KEINDRLRVDW
-255 KKCEGWFLG
+255 KKCEEWCFGK
-264 PNKSEDDL
+264 NKSANDIR
-272 LLWNAIKAD
+272 WWKTIKAD

-292 LGEMPMRDIN
+292 LGEMPMRDIE
-302 DYANMRQILKNI
+302 DYANLRQILKNI

-347 DEDFDKYYELSE
+347 DEEFDEYFDFSE
-359 DIEETATIRNQTR
+359 AIEETATKRNQTR
-372 DQNKQRELRTKINR
+372 DQYKQRELRTKINR
-386 LRKKRG
+386 LRKQRG
-392 DLLSEACK
+392 DLLSEACR
-400 ETKGRFVDYK
+400 ETKDRFMDYK

-422 HGKLYAQLKGI
+422 HGRLYAQLKGI
-433 EKERNESQMIN
+433 EKERNESQMIS
-444 YWAMILQNG
+444 YWAMILQSG
-453 NNHKLV
+453 SKHKLV

-465 ASELRNR
+465 ASELKNNR

-501 SNIENGSNKFYSDLR
+501 SNIESGSNKFYSDLR
-516 NEAEFNHKY
+516 NEAEFSRKY

-544 KIEFYKDVLRSRT
+544 KIEFYKDVLSSRT
-557 ASKMLSISKEELKQE
+557 AGKMLSISKEELKQE

-595 MFTVNPHIIAA
+595 MFTVNPYIIDA
-606 LKKNLSAQVF
+606 LRGNFAAQVF
-616 EITSLDLRHE
+616 DITSLDLRHE
-626 ESCKDKENVFEYSDK
+626 ESCKDKETVFEYSDK
-641 MHTRIWKQFWSEDNE
+641 MHTRIWKEFWSEDNE
-656 DSNFDVR
+656 DSNFDIR

-677 SRIAKYGTDSTQRNR
+677 SRIAKYGADSTQRNR

-724 KIVENFNKEVLKED
+724 KIVENFNREVLKED

-764 GSNDATFEM
+764 ESNDATFEM
-773 LRKVDEFGFPT
+773 LKKVDEFGFPT

-808 SYFIKEELYCR
+808 SYFIKEDLYCR
-819 TFGKSHQEYESMFET
+819 TFGKSHQEYEAMFET

-888 SVEIILK
+888 SVEIELK
-895 RSEELSDNE
+895 RSYELSDNE
-904 RQKFIDYLN
+904 RQTFIDYLN
-913 ADNKMYEKLS
+913 ADNKRYEKLS
-923 ETDKSKYVTWIYDYW
+923 KTDKSKYVTWIYDCW
-938 NGKDVANNDFE
+938 NGKEVENKDFE
-949 NVYKECRRKGNF
+949 NVYNECKRKGNF

-976 EKVVDIFDIRNVFK
+976 ETVVDVFDIRNVFK
-990 FRKDFDCLMS
+990 LRKDFDCLMS
-1000 QEEIKEELNKY
+1000 QEEIKAELNRY

-1018 EELDLNLK
+1018 EELDLNL
-1026 RTKSSLAANVI
+1026 RQTKSSLVANVI

-1054 GLVVSEGFGI
+1054 GLVVSEGFGVN
-1064 SKVEQDLEKFS
+1064 KVEQDLEKFS

-1087 QKFQGKGLVPPIKN
+1087 QKFQAKGLVPPIKN
-1101 ILMFREKDNNRE
+1101 ILMFRENDNNRE
-1113 GKNTI
+1113 GKKNI

-1123 GNICFVDPSGTS
+1123 GNICFVDPRDTS
-1135 QNCPVCEKGKLRH
+1135 QNCPICEKGKLRH

-1154 NCGFNSEG
+1154 NCGFKSEG

-1172 YNIAKRGY
+1172 YNIAKRGFL
-1180 WEFEKLK
+1180 EFKKLK